1 MAPLFNLTQGKTLKG
16 ITIGALSLS
25 MIGAS
30 FTMPASFAAENS
42 AQKIDTE
49 KTLAKQIQGIAGQY
63 QIAHSKNNNK
73 VFVAGSD
80 RTMGASTLARL
91 DATSMKVE
99 AVAGLPVTRS
109 GTGYEAGYSSLAAF
123 GITVD
128 DVNNTVWVTNTRN
141 DSVSV
146 YDQNTLK
153 LLWTNYT
160 PGYEGTEAEIEHPRD
175 VKIDHAT
182 GKAYVTGRYYI
193 SSIDLKTHE
202 VKKLRI
208 DPDASGR
215 VSPMNMNIDGDK
227 MYVPVRSSDTVKIID
242 LKSFSVEKEYKV
254 HADVAGKE
262 VRPSDS
268 VVDHSTNELYVSSQ
282 GLDGA
287 NSGVT
292 VYDLNTGEYKKSIP
306 FGEQALA
313 MVNDDERD
321 LVYVTD
327 FKTGKVGVID
337 TRSSQ
342 IIGEVQ
348 AGAKGANDI
357 TIGAEGEVYVANKD
371 GYVAEAT
378 VPYAVDRA
386 TGDYTNS
393 TQSVDSITKVKVSTT
408 EGEAPKP
415 DPKPTPAP
423 ETQTVTTDDG
433 ASLSGVKVAQV
444 GQEIVVSGSGWKDK
458 NGGGSVAAVKLDGG
472 AVVPRGQVSYG
483 GKEYGSRGVVA
494 VVEAD
499 DAGNFVAR
507 IPFPS
512 ADNSN
517 VKDSDWGVGS
527 KHTVTFLSGSLKVD
541 GGGKKVDVVRS
552 AELEV
557 TVGDTKAE
565 PQQPKARPQ
574 TPQSDHQTQQPSK
587 DNDQA
592 QVQPQQPAD
601 ENDTSNWVKLDA
613 PATGQGSAGV
623 MYVKPYTTGKGSKLR
638 IKGSG
643 WTNAEGKGGSTV
655 ALKLNYLKDGKP
667 AQYSRAGGH
676 GAIDQYLRDNGKS
689 ADSTTWAL
697 LIPDAGKANP
707 AQGLYALNPDGTFDI
722 EIDVPEQLQTG
733 KTGDYLSITAQ
744 SGRNAPNDTQRAATS
759 KTIPVNGQAA
769 AEYKEPE
776 NTDVCSPEGGDFSP
790 KLKIENP
797 TVEPGGKLH
806 ITGSGWCNPDDKRV
820 SKIGLK
826 IDDGSVSHN
835 DATKVNSNRTIWAIV
850 EPDAKTGN
858 IDTYIDLPTAE
869 NTGLSGEELAKVTS
883 GEHTLRLLT
892 GSLRKGD
899 RHGTYGGPEGDGGV
913 NTKFVIGDYKPGADP
928 ASVPASQLGEGDRHG
943 VSVEHNGKQLTVK
956 VPEAEPGTW
965 VKVTP
970 YLGDSAQLARASKW
984 VQLDQNRTVSYTMSG
999 ELPAADYRIVVQSGN
1014 QGENGKVL
1022 GWAPLHVAEATES
1035 TPSGGGTS
1043 GRGSV
1048 SPADQSSYDS
1058 AEPDVTIDEDGQAWD
1073 SSGNAVSVSTAP
1085 APYQNAGVGYVSSSI
1100 GTSPASIAPFTSGT
1114 RSVVVANAKSKAA
1127 SARKATS
1134 ANGKS
1139 KSTGPVKNAAKKTVQ
1154 AKAAND
1160 NNGNDTASQ
1169 GGSPQ
1174 AKVEHRVN
1182 GTELTGFAKWFANNA
1197 NNLLMSLAG
1206 IVLLALALTFKKK
1219 NSD

>member
-1 MAPLFNLTQGKTLKG
+1 MTRHTRYAVTYGAVVALASALVAPS
-16 ITIGALSLS
+16 A
-25 MIGAS
+25 A
-30 FTMPASFAAENS
+30 FAAP
-42 AQKIDTE
+42 
-49 KTLAKQIQGIAGQY
+49 
-63 QIAHSKNNNK
+63 
-73 VFVAGSD
+73 
-80 RTMGASTLARL
+80 
-91 DATSMKVE
+91 DATGGE
-99 AVAGLPVTRS
+99 VTP
-109 GTGYEAGYSSLAAF
+109 AAQQRPQAA
-123 GITVD
+123 TQQA
-128 DVNNTVWVTNTRN
+128 NNTDT
-141 DSVSV
+141 
-146 YDQNTLK
+146 DQ
-153 LLWTNYT
+153 
-160 PGYEGTEAEIEHPRD
+160 
-175 VKIDHAT
+175 
-182 GKAYVTGRYYI
+182 
-193 SSIDLKTHE
+193 
-202 VKKLRI
+202 
-208 DPDASGR
+208 
-215 VSPMNMNIDGDK
+215 
-227 MYVPVRSSDTVKIID
+227 
-242 LKSFSVEKEYKV
+242 
-254 HADVAGKE
+254 
-262 VRPSDS
+262 
-268 VVDHSTNELYVSSQ
+268 
-282 GLDGA
+282 
-287 NSGVT
+287 
-292 VYDLNTGEYKKSIP
+292 
-306 FGEQALA
+306 
-313 MVNDDERD
+313 
-321 LVYVTD
+321 
-327 FKTGKVGVID
+327 
-337 TRSSQ
+337 
-342 IIGEVQ
+342 
-348 AGAKGANDI
+348 
-357 TIGAEGEVYVANKD
+357 
-371 GYVAEAT
+371 
-378 VPYAVDRA
+378 
-386 TGDYTNS
+386 
-393 TQSVDSITKVKVSTT
+393 
-408 EGEAPKP
+408 
-415 DPKPTPAP
+415 
-423 ETQTVTTDDG
+423 QTVTTDDG
-433 ASLSGVKVAQV
+433 ASLSGVKVARV

-517 VKDSDWGVGS
+517 VKGSDWGVGS

-565 PQQPKARPQ
+565 SQQTPAPQQPAATEQQQPQQPKARPQ
-574 TPQSDHQTQQPSK
+574 TPQSDNQTRQPSK

-643 WTNAEGKGGSTV
+643 WTNIKGDGGSTV

-676 GAIDQYLRDNGKS
+676 GAIDQYLQDNGKS

-1022 GWAPLHVAEATES
+1022 GWAPLHVAEAADN
-1035 TPSGGGTS
+1035 GGTS

-1058 AEPDVTIDEDGQAWD
+1058 AEPEVTIDEDGQAWD

>member
-1 MAPLFNLTQGKTLKG
+1 MTRHTRYAVTYGAVVALASALVAPS
-16 ITIGALSLS
+16 A
-25 MIGAS
+25 A
-30 FTMPASFAAENS
+30 FAAP
-42 AQKIDTE
+42 
-49 KTLAKQIQGIAGQY
+49 
-63 QIAHSKNNNK
+63 
-73 VFVAGSD
+73 
-80 RTMGASTLARL
+80 
-91 DATSMKVE
+91 DATGGE
-99 AVAGLPVTRS
+99 VTPAAQQRS
-109 GTGYEAGYSSLAAF
+109 QAA
-123 GITVD
+123 TQQA
-128 DVNNTVWVTNTRN
+128 NNTDT
-141 DSVSV
+141 
-146 YDQNTLK
+146 DQ
-153 LLWTNYT
+153 
-160 PGYEGTEAEIEHPRD
+160 
-175 VKIDHAT
+175 
-182 GKAYVTGRYYI
+182 
-193 SSIDLKTHE
+193 
-202 VKKLRI
+202 
-208 DPDASGR
+208 
-215 VSPMNMNIDGDK
+215 
-227 MYVPVRSSDTVKIID
+227 
-242 LKSFSVEKEYKV
+242 
-254 HADVAGKE
+254 
-262 VRPSDS
+262 
-268 VVDHSTNELYVSSQ
+268 
-282 GLDGA
+282 
-287 NSGVT
+287 
-292 VYDLNTGEYKKSIP
+292 
-306 FGEQALA
+306 
-313 MVNDDERD
+313 
-321 LVYVTD
+321 
-327 FKTGKVGVID
+327 
-337 TRSSQ
+337 
-342 IIGEVQ
+342 
-348 AGAKGANDI
+348 
-357 TIGAEGEVYVANKD
+357 
-371 GYVAEAT
+371 
-378 VPYAVDRA
+378 
-386 TGDYTNS
+386 
-393 TQSVDSITKVKVSTT
+393 
-408 EGEAPKP
+408 
-415 DPKPTPAP
+415 
-423 ETQTVTTDDG
+423 QTVTADDG
-433 ASLSGVKVAQV
+433 ASLSGVKVARV

-565 PQQPKARPQ
+565 PQQTPAPQQPAATEQQQPQQPKARPQ
-574 TPQSDHQTQQPSK
+574 TPQSDHQTRQPSK

-676 GAIDQYLRDNGKS
+676 GAIDQYLQDNGKS

-869 NTGLSGEELAKVTS
+869 NTGLSGEELKKVTS

-899 RHGTYGGPEGDGGV
+899 RHGTYGGPEGDGDV

-1022 GWAPLHVAEATES
+1022 GWAPLHVAEAADN
-1035 TPSGGGTS
+1035 GGTS

-1058 AEPDVTIDEDGQAWD
+1058 AEPEVTIDEDGQAWD

-1085 APYQNAGVGYVSSSI
+1085 APYQNAGVGYVSSNI

-1182 GTELTGFAKWFANNA
+1182 GTELTGFPKWFANNA

>member
-1 MAPLFNLTQGKTLKG
+1 MTRHTRYAVTYGAVVALASALVAPS
-16 ITIGALSLS
+16 A
-25 MIGAS
+25 A
-30 FTMPASFAAENS
+30 FAAP
-42 AQKIDTE
+42 
-49 KTLAKQIQGIAGQY
+49 
-63 QIAHSKNNNK
+63 
-73 VFVAGSD
+73 
-80 RTMGASTLARL
+80 
-91 DATSMKVE
+91 DATGGE
-99 AVAGLPVTRS
+99 VTPATQQRPQ
-109 GTGYEAGYSSLAAF
+109 AA
-123 GITVD
+123 TQQA
-128 DVNNTVWVTNTRN
+128 NNTNT
-141 DSVSV
+141 
-146 YDQNTLK
+146 DQ
-153 LLWTNYT
+153 
-160 PGYEGTEAEIEHPRD
+160 
-175 VKIDHAT
+175 
-182 GKAYVTGRYYI
+182 
-193 SSIDLKTHE
+193 
-202 VKKLRI
+202 
-208 DPDASGR
+208 
-215 VSPMNMNIDGDK
+215 
-227 MYVPVRSSDTVKIID
+227 
-242 LKSFSVEKEYKV
+242 
-254 HADVAGKE
+254 
-262 VRPSDS
+262 
-268 VVDHSTNELYVSSQ
+268 
-282 GLDGA
+282 
-287 NSGVT
+287 
-292 VYDLNTGEYKKSIP
+292 
-306 FGEQALA
+306 
-313 MVNDDERD
+313 
-321 LVYVTD
+321 
-327 FKTGKVGVID
+327 
-337 TRSSQ
+337 
-342 IIGEVQ
+342 
-348 AGAKGANDI
+348 
-357 TIGAEGEVYVANKD
+357 
-371 GYVAEAT
+371 
-378 VPYAVDRA
+378 
-386 TGDYTNS
+386 
-393 TQSVDSITKVKVSTT
+393 
-408 EGEAPKP
+408 
-415 DPKPTPAP
+415 
-423 ETQTVTTDDG
+423 QTVRADDG
-433 ASLSGVKVAQV
+433 ASVSGVRVVQV

-517 VKDSDWGVGS
+517 VKGSDWGVGS

-565 PQQPKARPQ
+565 PQQTPAPQQPAEEEQQQPQQPKARPQ

-592 QVQPQQPAD
+592 QVQPQQPAN

-643 WTNAEGKGGSTV
+643 WTNIKGDGGSTV

-667 AQYSRAGGH
+667 AQYSRTGGD
-676 GAIDQYLRDNGKS
+676 GAIDQYLQGNKQK
-689 ADSTTWAL
+689 ADPTTWAL

-733 KTGDYLSITAQ
+733 KAGDYLSITAQ

-759 KTIPVNGQAA
+759 KPIPVNGQAA

-776 NTDVCSPEGGDFSP
+776 TAECSLEGADFNNP

-797 TVEPGGKLH
+797 NVEPGGKLH

-835 DATKVNSNRTIWAIV
+835 DATKVNSNLTIWAII

-869 NTGLSGEELAKVTS
+869 NTGLSGEALKNVTS

-899 RHGTYGGPEGDGGV
+899 RHGTYGGPKGDGGV

-928 ASVPASQLGEGDRHG
+928 ESISATQLGEGDRHG

-970 YLGDSAQLARASKW
+970 YLGDSAQLVRASKW

-1022 GWAPLHVAEATES
+1022 GWAPLHVAEAADS
-1035 TPSGGGTS
+1035 SGTS

-1114 RSVVVANAKSKAA
+1114 RSVVVANAKSRAA

-1134 ANGKS
+1134 ASG

-1160 NNGNDTASQ
+1160 SNGNDTASQ

-1174 AKVEHRVN
+1174 AKAEHRVN

-1197 NNLLMSLAG
+1197 NNVLMSLAG

>member
-1 MAPLFNLTQGKTLKG
+1 MTRHTRYAVTYGAVVALASALVAPS
-16 ITIGALSLS
+16 A
-25 MIGAS
+25 A
-30 FTMPASFAAENS
+30 FAAP
-42 AQKIDTE
+42 
-49 KTLAKQIQGIAGQY
+49 
-63 QIAHSKNNNK
+63 
-73 VFVAGSD
+73 
-80 RTMGASTLARL
+80 
-91 DATSMKVE
+91 DATGGE
-99 AVAGLPVTRS
+99 VTP
-109 GTGYEAGYSSLAAF
+109 AAQQRPQAA
-123 GITVD
+123 TQQA
-128 DVNNTVWVTNTRN
+128 NNTDT
-141 DSVSV
+141 
-146 YDQNTLK
+146 DQ
-153 LLWTNYT
+153 
-160 PGYEGTEAEIEHPRD
+160 
-175 VKIDHAT
+175 
-182 GKAYVTGRYYI
+182 
-193 SSIDLKTHE
+193 
-202 VKKLRI
+202 
-208 DPDASGR
+208 
-215 VSPMNMNIDGDK
+215 
-227 MYVPVRSSDTVKIID
+227 
-242 LKSFSVEKEYKV
+242 
-254 HADVAGKE
+254 
-262 VRPSDS
+262 
-268 VVDHSTNELYVSSQ
+268 
-282 GLDGA
+282 
-287 NSGVT
+287 
-292 VYDLNTGEYKKSIP
+292 
-306 FGEQALA
+306 
-313 MVNDDERD
+313 
-321 LVYVTD
+321 
-327 FKTGKVGVID
+327 
-337 TRSSQ
+337 
-342 IIGEVQ
+342 
-348 AGAKGANDI
+348 
-357 TIGAEGEVYVANKD
+357 
-371 GYVAEAT
+371 
-378 VPYAVDRA
+378 
-386 TGDYTNS
+386 
-393 TQSVDSITKVKVSTT
+393 
-408 EGEAPKP
+408 
-415 DPKPTPAP
+415 
-423 ETQTVTTDDG
+423 QTVTTDDG
-433 ASLSGVKVAQV
+433 ASLSGVKVARV

-565 PQQPKARPQ
+565 TQQTPAPQQPAATEQQQPQQPKARPQ
-574 TPQSDHQTQQPSK
+574 TPQSDNQTRQPSK

-1022 GWAPLHVAEATES
+1022 GWAPLHVAEAADN
-1035 TPSGGGTS
+1035 GGTS

-1058 AEPDVTIDEDGQAWD
+1058 AEPEVTIDEDGQAWD

-1085 APYQNAGVGYVSSSI
+1085 APYQNAGVGYVSSNI

>member
-1 MAPLFNLTQGKTLKG
+1 MTRHTRYAVTYGAVVALASALVAPS
-16 ITIGALSLS
+16 A
-25 MIGAS
+25 A
-30 FTMPASFAAENS
+30 FAAP
-42 AQKIDTE
+42 
-49 KTLAKQIQGIAGQY
+49 
-63 QIAHSKNNNK
+63 
-73 VFVAGSD
+73 
-80 RTMGASTLARL
+80 
-91 DATSMKVE
+91 DATGGE
-99 AVAGLPVTRS
+99 VTPATQQRPQ
-109 GTGYEAGYSSLAAF
+109 AA
-123 GITVD
+123 TQQA
-128 DVNNTVWVTNTRN
+128 NNTNT
-141 DSVSV
+141 
-146 YDQNTLK
+146 DQ
-153 LLWTNYT
+153 
-160 PGYEGTEAEIEHPRD
+160 
-175 VKIDHAT
+175 
-182 GKAYVTGRYYI
+182 
-193 SSIDLKTHE
+193 
-202 VKKLRI
+202 
-208 DPDASGR
+208 
-215 VSPMNMNIDGDK
+215 
-227 MYVPVRSSDTVKIID
+227 
-242 LKSFSVEKEYKV
+242 
-254 HADVAGKE
+254 
-262 VRPSDS
+262 
-268 VVDHSTNELYVSSQ
+268 
-282 GLDGA
+282 
-287 NSGVT
+287 
-292 VYDLNTGEYKKSIP
+292 
-306 FGEQALA
+306 
-313 MVNDDERD
+313 
-321 LVYVTD
+321 
-327 FKTGKVGVID
+327 
-337 TRSSQ
+337 
-342 IIGEVQ
+342 
-348 AGAKGANDI
+348 
-357 TIGAEGEVYVANKD
+357 
-371 GYVAEAT
+371 
-378 VPYAVDRA
+378 
-386 TGDYTNS
+386 
-393 TQSVDSITKVKVSTT
+393 
-408 EGEAPKP
+408 
-415 DPKPTPAP
+415 
-423 ETQTVTTDDG
+423 QTVTADDG
-433 ASLSGVKVAQV
+433 ASVSGVRVVQV

-517 VKDSDWGVGS
+517 VKGSDWGVGS

-565 PQQPKARPQ
+565 PQQTPAPQQPAEEEQQQPQQPKAMPQ
-574 TPQSDHQTQQPSK
+574 TPQSENQTRQPSK

-592 QVQPQQPAD
+592 QVQPQQPTD

-697 LIPDAGKANP
+697 LIPDTNTANP

-733 KTGDYLSITAQ
+733 KAGDYLSITAQ

-776 NTDVCSPEGGDFSP
+776 NTDVCSPEGGDFKP

-899 RHGTYGGPEGDGGV
+899 RHGTYGGPEGDGDV

-1022 GWAPLHVAEATES
+1022 GWAPLHVAEAADS
-1035 TPSGGGTS
+1035 GGTS

-1058 AEPDVTIDEDGQAWD
+1058 AEPEVTIDEDGQAWD

-1085 APYQNAGVGYVSSSI
+1085 APYQNAGVGYVSSNI

-1160 NNGNDTASQ
+1160 SNGNDTASQ

>member
-1 MAPLFNLTQGKTLKG
+1 MTRHTRYAVTYGAVVALASALVAPS
-16 ITIGALSLS
+16 A
-25 MIGAS
+25 A
-30 FTMPASFAAENS
+30 FAAP
-42 AQKIDTE
+42 
-49 KTLAKQIQGIAGQY
+49 
-63 QIAHSKNNNK
+63 
-73 VFVAGSD
+73 
-80 RTMGASTLARL
+80 
-91 DATSMKVE
+91 DATGGE
-99 AVAGLPVTRS
+99 VTP
-109 GTGYEAGYSSLAAF
+109 AAQQRPQAA
-123 GITVD
+123 TQQA
-128 DVNNTVWVTNTRN
+128 NNTDT
-141 DSVSV
+141 
-146 YDQNTLK
+146 DQ
-153 LLWTNYT
+153 
-160 PGYEGTEAEIEHPRD
+160 
-175 VKIDHAT
+175 
-182 GKAYVTGRYYI
+182 
-193 SSIDLKTHE
+193 
-202 VKKLRI
+202 
-208 DPDASGR
+208 
-215 VSPMNMNIDGDK
+215 
-227 MYVPVRSSDTVKIID
+227 
-242 LKSFSVEKEYKV
+242 
-254 HADVAGKE
+254 
-262 VRPSDS
+262 
-268 VVDHSTNELYVSSQ
+268 
-282 GLDGA
+282 
-287 NSGVT
+287 
-292 VYDLNTGEYKKSIP
+292 
-306 FGEQALA
+306 
-313 MVNDDERD
+313 
-321 LVYVTD
+321 
-327 FKTGKVGVID
+327 
-337 TRSSQ
+337 
-342 IIGEVQ
+342 
-348 AGAKGANDI
+348 
-357 TIGAEGEVYVANKD
+357 
-371 GYVAEAT
+371 
-378 VPYAVDRA
+378 
-386 TGDYTNS
+386 
-393 TQSVDSITKVKVSTT
+393 
-408 EGEAPKP
+408 
-415 DPKPTPAP
+415 
-423 ETQTVTTDDG
+423 QTVTADDG
-433 ASLSGVKVAQV
+433 ASLSGVKVARV

-517 VKDSDWGVGS
+517 VKGSDWGVGS

-565 PQQPKARPQ
+565 TQQTPAPQQPAATEQQQPQQPKARPQ
-574 TPQSDHQTQQPSK
+574 TPQSDNQTRQPSK

-643 WTNAEGKGGSTV
+643 WTNIKGDGGSTV

-744 SGRNAPNDTQRAATS
+744 SGRNAQGDTQRAATS

-1022 GWAPLHVAEATES
+1022 GWAPLHVAEAADN
-1035 TPSGGGTS
+1035 GGTS

-1058 AEPDVTIDEDGQAWD
+1058 AEPEVTIDEDGQAWD

>member
-1 MAPLFNLTQGKTLKG
+1 MTRHTRYAVTYGAVVALASALVAPS
-16 ITIGALSLS
+16 A
-25 MIGAS
+25 A
-30 FTMPASFAAENS
+30 FAAP
-42 AQKIDTE
+42 
-49 KTLAKQIQGIAGQY
+49 
-63 QIAHSKNNNK
+63 
-73 VFVAGSD
+73 
-80 RTMGASTLARL
+80 
-91 DATSMKVE
+91 DATGGE
-99 AVAGLPVTRS
+99 VTPATQQRPQ
-109 GTGYEAGYSSLAAF
+109 AA
-123 GITVD
+123 TQQA
-128 DVNNTVWVTNTRN
+128 NNTDT
-141 DSVSV
+141 
-146 YDQNTLK
+146 DQ
-153 LLWTNYT
+153 
-160 PGYEGTEAEIEHPRD
+160 
-175 VKIDHAT
+175 
-182 GKAYVTGRYYI
+182 
-193 SSIDLKTHE
+193 
-202 VKKLRI
+202 
-208 DPDASGR
+208 
-215 VSPMNMNIDGDK
+215 
-227 MYVPVRSSDTVKIID
+227 
-242 LKSFSVEKEYKV
+242 
-254 HADVAGKE
+254 
-262 VRPSDS
+262 
-268 VVDHSTNELYVSSQ
+268 
-282 GLDGA
+282 
-287 NSGVT
+287 
-292 VYDLNTGEYKKSIP
+292 
-306 FGEQALA
+306 
-313 MVNDDERD
+313 
-321 LVYVTD
+321 
-327 FKTGKVGVID
+327 
-337 TRSSQ
+337 
-342 IIGEVQ
+342 
-348 AGAKGANDI
+348 
-357 TIGAEGEVYVANKD
+357 
-371 GYVAEAT
+371 
-378 VPYAVDRA
+378 
-386 TGDYTNS
+386 
-393 TQSVDSITKVKVSTT
+393 
-408 EGEAPKP
+408 
-415 DPKPTPAP
+415 
-423 ETQTVTTDDG
+423 QTVTTDDG
-433 ASLSGVKVAQV
+433 ASLSGVKVARV

-517 VKDSDWGVGS
+517 VKGSDWGVGS

-565 PQQPKARPQ
+565 PQQTPAPQQPAATEQQQPQQPKARPQ
-574 TPQSDHQTQQPSK
+574 TPQSDNQTRQPSK

-667 AQYSRAGGH
+667 AQYSRTGGH
-676 GAIDQYLRDNGKS
+676 GAIDQYLQDNGKS

-733 KTGDYLSITAQ
+733 KAGDYLSITAQ

-943 VSVEHNGKQLTVK
+943 VSVEHNGKQLTVR

-1022 GWAPLHVAEATES
+1022 GWAPLHVAEAADN
-1035 TPSGGGTS
+1035 GGTS

-1085 APYQNAGVGYVSSSI
+1085 APYQNAGVGYVSSNI

>member
-1 MAPLFNLTQGKTLKG
+1 MTRHTRYAVTYGAVVALASALVAPS
-16 ITIGALSLS
+16 A
-25 MIGAS
+25 A
-30 FTMPASFAAENS
+30 FAAP
-42 AQKIDTE
+42 
-49 KTLAKQIQGIAGQY
+49 
-63 QIAHSKNNNK
+63 
-73 VFVAGSD
+73 
-80 RTMGASTLARL
+80 
-91 DATSMKVE
+91 DATGGE
-99 AVAGLPVTRS
+99 VTP
-109 GTGYEAGYSSLAAF
+109 AAQQSPQAA
-123 GITVD
+123 TQQA
-128 DVNNTVWVTNTRN
+128 NNTDT
-141 DSVSV
+141 
-146 YDQNTLK
+146 DQ
-153 LLWTNYT
+153 
-160 PGYEGTEAEIEHPRD
+160 
-175 VKIDHAT
+175 
-182 GKAYVTGRYYI
+182 
-193 SSIDLKTHE
+193 
-202 VKKLRI
+202 
-208 DPDASGR
+208 
-215 VSPMNMNIDGDK
+215 
-227 MYVPVRSSDTVKIID
+227 
-242 LKSFSVEKEYKV
+242 
-254 HADVAGKE
+254 
-262 VRPSDS
+262 
-268 VVDHSTNELYVSSQ
+268 
-282 GLDGA
+282 
-287 NSGVT
+287 
-292 VYDLNTGEYKKSIP
+292 
-306 FGEQALA
+306 
-313 MVNDDERD
+313 
-321 LVYVTD
+321 
-327 FKTGKVGVID
+327 
-337 TRSSQ
+337 
-342 IIGEVQ
+342 
-348 AGAKGANDI
+348 
-357 TIGAEGEVYVANKD
+357 
-371 GYVAEAT
+371 
-378 VPYAVDRA
+378 
-386 TGDYTNS
+386 
-393 TQSVDSITKVKVSTT
+393 
-408 EGEAPKP
+408 
-415 DPKPTPAP
+415 
-423 ETQTVTTDDG
+423 QTVTADDG
-433 ASLSGVKVAQV
+433 ASVSGVKVVQV

-517 VKDSDWGVGS
+517 VKGSDWGVGS

-565 PQQPKARPQ
+565 PQQTPAPQQPAATEQRQPQQPKARPQ

-613 PATGQGSAGV
+613 PATGQGSTGV

-643 WTNAEGKGGSTV
+643 WTNIKGEGGSTV

-667 AQYSRAGGH
+667 AQYSRTGGD
-676 GAIDQYLRDNGKS
+676 GAIDQYLQGNKQK
-689 ADSTTWAL
+689 ADPTTWAL
-697 LIPDAGKANP
+697 LIPDANTANP
-707 AQGLYALNPDGTFDI
+707 AQGLYALNPDGTFDL

-733 KTGDYLSITAQ
+733 KAGDYLSITAQ

-759 KTIPVNGQAA
+759 KPIPVNGQAA

-776 NTDVCSPEGGDFSP
+776 TAECSLEGADFNNP

-797 TVEPGGKLH
+797 NVEPGGKLH

-835 DATKVNSNRTIWAIV
+835 DATKVNSNLTIWAII

-869 NTGLSGEELAKVTS
+869 NTGLSGEALKNVTS

-899 RHGTYGGPEGDGGV
+899 RHGTYGGPKGDGGV

-928 ASVPASQLGEGDRHG
+928 ESISATQLGEGDRHG

-970 YLGDSAQLARASKW
+970 YLGDSAQLVRASTW

-1022 GWAPLHVAEATES
+1022 GWAPLHVAEAADN
-1035 TPSGGGTS
+1035 GGTS

-1114 RSVVVANAKSKAA
+1114 RSVVVANAKSRAA

-1134 ANGKS
+1134 ASG

-1174 AKVEHRVN
+1174 AKAEHRVN

-1197 NNLLMSLAG
+1197 NNVLMSLAG

>member
-1 MAPLFNLTQGKTLKG
+1 MTRHTRYAVTYGAVVALASALVAPS
-16 ITIGALSLS
+16 A
-25 MIGAS
+25 A
-30 FTMPASFAAENS
+30 FAAP
-42 AQKIDTE
+42 
-49 KTLAKQIQGIAGQY
+49 
-63 QIAHSKNNNK
+63 
-73 VFVAGSD
+73 
-80 RTMGASTLARL
+80 
-91 DATSMKVE
+91 DATGGE
-99 AVAGLPVTRS
+99 VTP
-109 GTGYEAGYSSLAAF
+109 AAQQSPQAA
-123 GITVD
+123 TQQA
-128 DVNNTVWVTNTRN
+128 NNTDT
-141 DSVSV
+141 
-146 YDQNTLK
+146 DQ
-153 LLWTNYT
+153 
-160 PGYEGTEAEIEHPRD
+160 
-175 VKIDHAT
+175 
-182 GKAYVTGRYYI
+182 
-193 SSIDLKTHE
+193 
-202 VKKLRI
+202 
-208 DPDASGR
+208 
-215 VSPMNMNIDGDK
+215 
-227 MYVPVRSSDTVKIID
+227 
-242 LKSFSVEKEYKV
+242 
-254 HADVAGKE
+254 
-262 VRPSDS
+262 
-268 VVDHSTNELYVSSQ
+268 
-282 GLDGA
+282 
-287 NSGVT
+287 
-292 VYDLNTGEYKKSIP
+292 
-306 FGEQALA
+306 
-313 MVNDDERD
+313 
-321 LVYVTD
+321 
-327 FKTGKVGVID
+327 
-337 TRSSQ
+337 
-342 IIGEVQ
+342 
-348 AGAKGANDI
+348 
-357 TIGAEGEVYVANKD
+357 
-371 GYVAEAT
+371 
-378 VPYAVDRA
+378 
-386 TGDYTNS
+386 
-393 TQSVDSITKVKVSTT
+393 
-408 EGEAPKP
+408 
-415 DPKPTPAP
+415 
-423 ETQTVTTDDG
+423 QTVTADDG
-433 ASLSGVKVAQV
+433 ASLSGVKVARV

-517 VKDSDWGVGS
+517 VKGSDWGVGS

-565 PQQPKARPQ
+565 PQQTPAPQQPAATEQQQPQQPKARPQ
-574 TPQSDHQTQQPSK
+574 TPQSDNQTRQPSK

-638 IKGSG
+638 ITGSG
-643 WTNAEGKGGSTV
+643 WTNIKGDGGSTV

-667 AQYSRAGGH
+667 AQYSRTGGH
-676 GAIDQYLRDNGKS
+676 GAIDQYLQDNGKS

-797 TVEPGGKLH
+797 NVEPGGKLH

-835 DATKVNSNRTIWAIV
+835 DATKVNSNLTIWAIV

-869 NTGLSGEELAKVTS
+869 NTGLSGEALKNVTS

-1022 GWAPLHVAEATES
+1022 GWAPLHVAEAADS
-1035 TPSGGGTS
+1035 NGTS

-1197 NNLLMSLAG
+1197 NNVLMSLAG

>member
-1 MAPLFNLTQGKTLKG
+1 MTRHARYAVTYGAVVALASALVAPS
-16 ITIGALSLS
+16 A
-25 MIGAS
+25 A
-30 FTMPASFAAENS
+30 FAAP
-42 AQKIDTE
+42 
-49 KTLAKQIQGIAGQY
+49 
-63 QIAHSKNNNK
+63 
-73 VFVAGSD
+73 
-80 RTMGASTLARL
+80 
-91 DATSMKVE
+91 DATGGE
-99 AVAGLPVTRS
+99 VTP
-109 GTGYEAGYSSLAAF
+109 AAQQRPQAA
-123 GITVD
+123 TQQA
-128 DVNNTVWVTNTRN
+128 NNTDT
-141 DSVSV
+141 
-146 YDQNTLK
+146 DQ
-153 LLWTNYT
+153 
-160 PGYEGTEAEIEHPRD
+160 
-175 VKIDHAT
+175 
-182 GKAYVTGRYYI
+182 
-193 SSIDLKTHE
+193 
-202 VKKLRI
+202 
-208 DPDASGR
+208 
-215 VSPMNMNIDGDK
+215 
-227 MYVPVRSSDTVKIID
+227 
-242 LKSFSVEKEYKV
+242 
-254 HADVAGKE
+254 
-262 VRPSDS
+262 
-268 VVDHSTNELYVSSQ
+268 
-282 GLDGA
+282 
-287 NSGVT
+287 
-292 VYDLNTGEYKKSIP
+292 
-306 FGEQALA
+306 
-313 MVNDDERD
+313 
-321 LVYVTD
+321 
-327 FKTGKVGVID
+327 
-337 TRSSQ
+337 
-342 IIGEVQ
+342 
-348 AGAKGANDI
+348 
-357 TIGAEGEVYVANKD
+357 
-371 GYVAEAT
+371 
-378 VPYAVDRA
+378 
-386 TGDYTNS
+386 
-393 TQSVDSITKVKVSTT
+393 
-408 EGEAPKP
+408 
-415 DPKPTPAP
+415 
-423 ETQTVTTDDG
+423 QTVTADDG

-565 PQQPKARPQ
+565 PQQTPAPQQPAATEQQQPQQPKARPQ
-574 TPQSDHQTQQPSK
+574 TPQSDNQTRQPSK

-643 WTNAEGKGGSTV
+643 WTNAAGKGGSTV

-667 AQYSRAGGH
+667 AQYSRTGGH
-676 GAIDQYLRDNGKS
+676 GAIDQYLQDNGKS

-697 LIPDAGKANP
+697 LIPDTNKANP

-733 KTGDYLSITAQ
+733 KAGDYLSITAQ

-759 KTIPVNGQAA
+759 KPIPVNGQAA

-797 TVEPGGKLH
+797 NVEPGGKLH

-835 DATKVNSNRTIWAIV
+835 DATKVNSNLTIWAIV

-858 IDTYIDLPTAE
+858 IDTYIDLPTTE

-899 RHGTYGGPEGDGGV
+899 RHGTYGGPEGDGNV

-1022 GWAPLHVAEATES
+1022 GWAPLHVAEAADS
-1035 TPSGGGTS
+1035 GGTS

-1085 APYQNAGVGYVSSSI
+1085 APYQNAGVGYVSSNI

>member
-1 MAPLFNLTQGKTLKG
+1 MTRHTRYAVTYGAVVALASALVAPS
-16 ITIGALSLS
+16 A
-25 MIGAS
+25 A
-30 FTMPASFAAENS
+30 FAAP
-42 AQKIDTE
+42 
-49 KTLAKQIQGIAGQY
+49 
-63 QIAHSKNNNK
+63 
-73 VFVAGSD
+73 
-80 RTMGASTLARL
+80 
-91 DATSMKVE
+91 DATGGE
-99 AVAGLPVTRS
+99 VTP
-109 GTGYEAGYSSLAAF
+109 AAQQRPQAA
-123 GITVD
+123 TQQA
-128 DVNNTVWVTNTRN
+128 NNTDT
-141 DSVSV
+141 
-146 YDQNTLK
+146 DQ
-153 LLWTNYT
+153 
-160 PGYEGTEAEIEHPRD
+160 
-175 VKIDHAT
+175 
-182 GKAYVTGRYYI
+182 
-193 SSIDLKTHE
+193 
-202 VKKLRI
+202 
-208 DPDASGR
+208 
-215 VSPMNMNIDGDK
+215 
-227 MYVPVRSSDTVKIID
+227 
-242 LKSFSVEKEYKV
+242 
-254 HADVAGKE
+254 
-262 VRPSDS
+262 
-268 VVDHSTNELYVSSQ
+268 
-282 GLDGA
+282 
-287 NSGVT
+287 
-292 VYDLNTGEYKKSIP
+292 
-306 FGEQALA
+306 
-313 MVNDDERD
+313 
-321 LVYVTD
+321 
-327 FKTGKVGVID
+327 
-337 TRSSQ
+337 
-342 IIGEVQ
+342 
-348 AGAKGANDI
+348 
-357 TIGAEGEVYVANKD
+357 
-371 GYVAEAT
+371 
-378 VPYAVDRA
+378 
-386 TGDYTNS
+386 
-393 TQSVDSITKVKVSTT
+393 
-408 EGEAPKP
+408 
-415 DPKPTPAP
+415 
-423 ETQTVTTDDG
+423 QTVTTDDG
-433 ASLSGVKVAQV
+433 ASLSGVKVARV

-517 VKDSDWGVGS
+517 VKGSDWGVGS

-565 PQQPKARPQ
+565 SQQTPAPQQPAATEQQQPQQPKARPQ
-574 TPQSDHQTQQPSK
+574 TPQSDNQTRQPSK

-643 WTNAEGKGGSTV
+643 WTNIKGDGGSTV

-667 AQYSRAGGH
+667 AQYSRSCCH
-676 GAIDQYLRDNGKS
+676 GAIDQYLQDNGKS

-1022 GWAPLHVAEATES
+1022 GWAPLHVAEAADN
-1035 TPSGGGTS
+1035 GGTS

-1058 AEPDVTIDEDGQAWD
+1058 AEPEVTIDEDGQAWD

-1085 APYQNAGVGYVSSSI
+1085 APYQNAGVGYVSSNI

>member
-1 MAPLFNLTQGKTLKG
+1 MTRHTRYAVTYGAVVALASALVAPS
-16 ITIGALSLS
+16 A
-25 MIGAS
+25 A
-30 FTMPASFAAENS
+30 FAAP
-42 AQKIDTE
+42 
-49 KTLAKQIQGIAGQY
+49 
-63 QIAHSKNNNK
+63 
-73 VFVAGSD
+73 
-80 RTMGASTLARL
+80 
-91 DATSMKVE
+91 DATGGE
-99 AVAGLPVTRS
+99 VTP
-109 GTGYEAGYSSLAAF
+109 AAQQSPQAA
-123 GITVD
+123 TQQA
-128 DVNNTVWVTNTRN
+128 NNTDT
-141 DSVSV
+141 
-146 YDQNTLK
+146 DQ
-153 LLWTNYT
+153 
-160 PGYEGTEAEIEHPRD
+160 
-175 VKIDHAT
+175 
-182 GKAYVTGRYYI
+182 
-193 SSIDLKTHE
+193 
-202 VKKLRI
+202 
-208 DPDASGR
+208 
-215 VSPMNMNIDGDK
+215 
-227 MYVPVRSSDTVKIID
+227 
-242 LKSFSVEKEYKV
+242 
-254 HADVAGKE
+254 
-262 VRPSDS
+262 
-268 VVDHSTNELYVSSQ
+268 
-282 GLDGA
+282 
-287 NSGVT
+287 
-292 VYDLNTGEYKKSIP
+292 
-306 FGEQALA
+306 
-313 MVNDDERD
+313 
-321 LVYVTD
+321 
-327 FKTGKVGVID
+327 
-337 TRSSQ
+337 
-342 IIGEVQ
+342 
-348 AGAKGANDI
+348 
-357 TIGAEGEVYVANKD
+357 
-371 GYVAEAT
+371 
-378 VPYAVDRA
+378 
-386 TGDYTNS
+386 
-393 TQSVDSITKVKVSTT
+393 
-408 EGEAPKP
+408 
-415 DPKPTPAP
+415 
-423 ETQTVTTDDG
+423 QTVTADDG
-433 ASLSGVKVAQV
+433 ASLSGVKVARV

-483 GKEYGSRGVVA
+483 GKEHGSRGVVA

-517 VKDSDWGVGS
+517 VKGSDWGVGS

-565 PQQPKARPQ
+565 PQQTPAPQQPAATEQRQPQQPKARPQ
-574 TPQSDHQTQQPSK
+574 TPQSDNQTRQPSK

-613 PATGQGSAGV
+613 PATGQGSTGV

-643 WTNAEGKGGSTV
+643 WTNIKGEGGSTV

-667 AQYSRAGGH
+667 AQYSRTGGD
-676 GAIDQYLRDNGKS
+676 GAIDQYLQGNKQK
-689 ADSTTWAL
+689 ADPTTWAL
-697 LIPDAGKANP
+697 LIPDANTANP
-707 AQGLYALNPDGTFDI
+707 AQGLYALNPDGTFDL

-733 KTGDYLSITAQ
+733 KAGDYLSITAQ

-759 KTIPVNGQAA
+759 KPIPVNGQAA

-776 NTDVCSPEGGDFSP
+776 TAECSLEGADFNNP

-835 DATKVNSNRTIWAIV
+835 DATKVNSNLTIWAII

-869 NTGLSGEELAKVTS
+869 NTGLSGEALKNVTS

-899 RHGTYGGPEGDGGV
+899 RHGTYGGPKGDGGV

-928 ASVPASQLGEGDRHG
+928 ESISATQLGEGDRHG

-970 YLGDSAQLARASKW
+970 YLGDSAQLVRASKW

-1022 GWAPLHVAEATES
+1022 GWAPLHVAEAADN
-1035 TPSGGGTS
+1035 GGTS

-1058 AEPDVTIDEDGQAWD
+1058 AEPEVTIDEDGQAWD

-1114 RSVVVANAKSKAA
+1114 RSVVVANAKSRAA

-1134 ANGKS
+1134 ASG

-1160 NNGNDTASQ
+1160 SNGNDTASQ

-1174 AKVEHRVN
+1174 AKAEHRVN

-1197 NNLLMSLAG
+1197 NNVLMSLAG

>member
-1 MAPLFNLTQGKTLKG
+1 MTRHARYAVTYGAVVALASALVAPS
-16 ITIGALSLS
+16 A
-25 MIGAS
+25 A
-30 FTMPASFAAENS
+30 FAAP
-42 AQKIDTE
+42 
-49 KTLAKQIQGIAGQY
+49 
-63 QIAHSKNNNK
+63 
-73 VFVAGSD
+73 
-80 RTMGASTLARL
+80 
-91 DATSMKVE
+91 DATGGE
-99 AVAGLPVTRS
+99 VTP
-109 GTGYEAGYSSLAAF
+109 AAQQRPQ
-123 GITVD
+123 TATQQA
-128 DVNNTVWVTNTRN
+128 NNTDT
-141 DSVSV
+141 
-146 YDQNTLK
+146 DQ
-153 LLWTNYT
+153 
-160 PGYEGTEAEIEHPRD
+160 
-175 VKIDHAT
+175 
-182 GKAYVTGRYYI
+182 
-193 SSIDLKTHE
+193 
-202 VKKLRI
+202 
-208 DPDASGR
+208 
-215 VSPMNMNIDGDK
+215 
-227 MYVPVRSSDTVKIID
+227 
-242 LKSFSVEKEYKV
+242 
-254 HADVAGKE
+254 
-262 VRPSDS
+262 
-268 VVDHSTNELYVSSQ
+268 
-282 GLDGA
+282 
-287 NSGVT
+287 
-292 VYDLNTGEYKKSIP
+292 
-306 FGEQALA
+306 
-313 MVNDDERD
+313 
-321 LVYVTD
+321 
-327 FKTGKVGVID
+327 
-337 TRSSQ
+337 
-342 IIGEVQ
+342 
-348 AGAKGANDI
+348 
-357 TIGAEGEVYVANKD
+357 
-371 GYVAEAT
+371 
-378 VPYAVDRA
+378 
-386 TGDYTNS
+386 
-393 TQSVDSITKVKVSTT
+393 
-408 EGEAPKP
+408 
-415 DPKPTPAP
+415 
-423 ETQTVTTDDG
+423 QTVTADDG
-433 ASLSGVKVAQV
+433 ASVSGVKVARV

-565 PQQPKARPQ
+565 PQQTPAPQQPAEEEQQQPQQPKARPQ
-574 TPQSDHQTQQPSK
+574 TPQSDNQTRQPSK

-592 QVQPQQPAD
+592 QVQPQQPTD

-643 WTNAEGKGGSTV
+643 WTNTKGDGGSTV

-667 AQYSRAGGH
+667 AQYSRIGGH
-676 GAIDQYLRDNGKS
+676 GAIDRYLQGKGQK

-697 LIPDAGKANP
+697 LIPDANTANP

-733 KTGDYLSITAQ
+733 KAGDYLSITAQ
-744 SGRNAPNDTQRAATS
+744 SGRNASGDTQRAATS

-797 TVEPGGKLH
+797 NVEPGGKLH

-835 DATKVNSNRTIWAIV
+835 DATKVNSNLTIWAIV

-869 NTGLSGEELAKVTS
+869 NTGLSGEALKNVTS

-892 GSLRKGD
+892 GNLRKGD
-899 RHGTYGGPEGDGGV
+899 RHGTYGGPEGDNGV

-999 ELPAADYRIVVQSGN
+999 ELPAADYRMVVQSGN

-1022 GWAPLHVAEATES
+1022 GWAPLHVAEAADN
-1035 TPSGGGTS
+1035 GGTS

-1058 AEPDVTIDEDGQAWD
+1058 AEPEVTIDEDGQAWD

-1197 NNLLMSLAG
+1197 NNVLMSLAG

>member
-1 MAPLFNLTQGKTLKG
+1 MTRHTRYAVTYGAVVALASALVAPS
-16 ITIGALSLS
+16 A
-25 MIGAS
+25 A
-30 FTMPASFAAENS
+30 FAAP
-42 AQKIDTE
+42 
-49 KTLAKQIQGIAGQY
+49 
-63 QIAHSKNNNK
+63 
-73 VFVAGSD
+73 
-80 RTMGASTLARL
+80 
-91 DATSMKVE
+91 DATGGE
-99 AVAGLPVTRS
+99 VTP
-109 GTGYEAGYSSLAAF
+109 AAQQRPQAA
-123 GITVD
+123 TQQA
-128 DVNNTVWVTNTRN
+128 NNTDT
-141 DSVSV
+141 
-146 YDQNTLK
+146 DQ
-153 LLWTNYT
+153 
-160 PGYEGTEAEIEHPRD
+160 
-175 VKIDHAT
+175 
-182 GKAYVTGRYYI
+182 
-193 SSIDLKTHE
+193 
-202 VKKLRI
+202 
-208 DPDASGR
+208 
-215 VSPMNMNIDGDK
+215 
-227 MYVPVRSSDTVKIID
+227 
-242 LKSFSVEKEYKV
+242 
-254 HADVAGKE
+254 
-262 VRPSDS
+262 
-268 VVDHSTNELYVSSQ
+268 
-282 GLDGA
+282 
-287 NSGVT
+287 
-292 VYDLNTGEYKKSIP
+292 
-306 FGEQALA
+306 
-313 MVNDDERD
+313 
-321 LVYVTD
+321 
-327 FKTGKVGVID
+327 
-337 TRSSQ
+337 
-342 IIGEVQ
+342 
-348 AGAKGANDI
+348 
-357 TIGAEGEVYVANKD
+357 
-371 GYVAEAT
+371 
-378 VPYAVDRA
+378 
-386 TGDYTNS
+386 
-393 TQSVDSITKVKVSTT
+393 
-408 EGEAPKP
+408 
-415 DPKPTPAP
+415 
-423 ETQTVTTDDG
+423 QTVTADDG
-433 ASLSGVKVAQV
+433 ASLSGVKVARV

-517 VKDSDWGVGS
+517 VKGSDWGVGS

-565 PQQPKARPQ
+565 PQQTRAPQQPAEEEQQQPQQPKEMPQ
-574 TPQSDHQTQQPSK
+574 TPRSENQTRQPSK

-592 QVQPQQPAD
+592 QVQPQQPTD

-667 AQYSRAGGH
+667 AQYSRTGGH
-676 GAIDQYLRDNGKS
+676 GAIDQYLQDNGKS

-733 KTGDYLSITAQ
+733 KAGDYLSITAQ

-820 SKIGLK
+820 SKIGVK

-943 VSVEHNGKQLTVK
+943 VSVKHNGNQLTVK

-1022 GWAPLHVAEATES
+1022 GWAPLHVAEAADS
-1035 TPSGGGTS
+1035 SGTS

-1048 SPADQSSYDS
+1048 SPADQPSYDS
-1058 AEPDVTIDEDGQAWD
+1058 AEPEVTIDEDGQAWD

>member
-1 MAPLFNLTQGKTLKG
+1 MTRHTRYAVTYGAVVALASALVAPS
-16 ITIGALSLS
+16 A
-25 MIGAS
+25 A
-30 FTMPASFAAENS
+30 FAAP
-42 AQKIDTE
+42 
-49 KTLAKQIQGIAGQY
+49 
-63 QIAHSKNNNK
+63 
-73 VFVAGSD
+73 
-80 RTMGASTLARL
+80 
-91 DATSMKVE
+91 DATGGE
-99 AVAGLPVTRS
+99 VTP
-109 GTGYEAGYSSLAAF
+109 AAQQSPQAA
-123 GITVD
+123 TQQA
-128 DVNNTVWVTNTRN
+128 NNTDT
-141 DSVSV
+141 
-146 YDQNTLK
+146 DQ
-153 LLWTNYT
+153 
-160 PGYEGTEAEIEHPRD
+160 
-175 VKIDHAT
+175 
-182 GKAYVTGRYYI
+182 
-193 SSIDLKTHE
+193 
-202 VKKLRI
+202 
-208 DPDASGR
+208 
-215 VSPMNMNIDGDK
+215 
-227 MYVPVRSSDTVKIID
+227 
-242 LKSFSVEKEYKV
+242 
-254 HADVAGKE
+254 
-262 VRPSDS
+262 
-268 VVDHSTNELYVSSQ
+268 
-282 GLDGA
+282 
-287 NSGVT
+287 
-292 VYDLNTGEYKKSIP
+292 
-306 FGEQALA
+306 
-313 MVNDDERD
+313 
-321 LVYVTD
+321 
-327 FKTGKVGVID
+327 
-337 TRSSQ
+337 
-342 IIGEVQ
+342 
-348 AGAKGANDI
+348 
-357 TIGAEGEVYVANKD
+357 
-371 GYVAEAT
+371 
-378 VPYAVDRA
+378 
-386 TGDYTNS
+386 
-393 TQSVDSITKVKVSTT
+393 
-408 EGEAPKP
+408 
-415 DPKPTPAP
+415 
-423 ETQTVTTDDG
+423 QTVTADDG
-433 ASLSGVKVAQV
+433 ASVSGVRVVQV
-444 GQEIVVSGSGWKDK
+444 GDEIVVSGSGWKDK

-517 VKDSDWGVGS
+517 VKGSDWGVGS

-565 PQQPKARPQ
+565 PQQTPAPQQPAATEQRQPQQPKARPQ

-613 PATGQGSAGV
+613 PATGQGSTGV

-643 WTNAEGKGGSTV
+643 WTNIKGEGGSTV

-667 AQYSRAGGH
+667 AQYSRTGGD
-676 GAIDQYLRDNGKS
+676 GAIDQYLQGNKQK
-689 ADSTTWAL
+689 ADPTTWAL
-697 LIPDAGKANP
+697 LIPDANTANP
-707 AQGLYALNPDGTFDI
+707 AQGLYALNPDGTFDL

-733 KTGDYLSITAQ
+733 KAGDYLSITAQ

-759 KTIPVNGQAA
+759 KPIPVNGQAA

-776 NTDVCSPEGGDFSP
+776 TAECSLEGADFNNP

-797 TVEPGGKLH
+797 NVEPGGKLH

-835 DATKVNSNRTIWAIV
+835 DATKVNSNLTIWAII

-869 NTGLSGEELAKVTS
+869 NTGLSGEALKNVTS

-899 RHGTYGGPEGDGGV
+899 RHGTYGGPKGDGGV

-928 ASVPASQLGEGDRHG
+928 ESISATQLGEGDRHG

-970 YLGDSAQLARASKW
+970 YLGDSAQLVRASTW

-1022 GWAPLHVAEATES
+1022 GWAPLHVAEAADN
-1035 TPSGGGTS
+1035 GGTS

-1114 RSVVVANAKSKAA
+1114 RSVVVANAKSRAA

-1134 ANGKS
+1134 ASG

-1174 AKVEHRVN
+1174 AKAEHRVN

>member
-1 MAPLFNLTQGKTLKG
+1 MTRHTRYAVTYGAVVALASALVAPS
-16 ITIGALSLS
+16 A
-25 MIGAS
+25 A
-30 FTMPASFAAENS
+30 FAAP
-42 AQKIDTE
+42 
-49 KTLAKQIQGIAGQY
+49 
-63 QIAHSKNNNK
+63 
-73 VFVAGSD
+73 
-80 RTMGASTLARL
+80 
-91 DATSMKVE
+91 DATGGE
-99 AVAGLPVTRS
+99 VTP
-109 GTGYEAGYSSLAAF
+109 AAQQSPQAA
-123 GITVD
+123 TQQA
-128 DVNNTVWVTNTRN
+128 NNTDT
-141 DSVSV
+141 
-146 YDQNTLK
+146 DQ
-153 LLWTNYT
+153 
-160 PGYEGTEAEIEHPRD
+160 
-175 VKIDHAT
+175 
-182 GKAYVTGRYYI
+182 
-193 SSIDLKTHE
+193 
-202 VKKLRI
+202 
-208 DPDASGR
+208 
-215 VSPMNMNIDGDK
+215 
-227 MYVPVRSSDTVKIID
+227 
-242 LKSFSVEKEYKV
+242 
-254 HADVAGKE
+254 
-262 VRPSDS
+262 
-268 VVDHSTNELYVSSQ
+268 
-282 GLDGA
+282 
-287 NSGVT
+287 
-292 VYDLNTGEYKKSIP
+292 
-306 FGEQALA
+306 
-313 MVNDDERD
+313 
-321 LVYVTD
+321 
-327 FKTGKVGVID
+327 
-337 TRSSQ
+337 
-342 IIGEVQ
+342 
-348 AGAKGANDI
+348 
-357 TIGAEGEVYVANKD
+357 
-371 GYVAEAT
+371 
-378 VPYAVDRA
+378 
-386 TGDYTNS
+386 
-393 TQSVDSITKVKVSTT
+393 
-408 EGEAPKP
+408 
-415 DPKPTPAP
+415 
-423 ETQTVTTDDG
+423 QTVTADDG
-433 ASLSGVKVAQV
+433 ASLSGVKVARV

-517 VKDSDWGVGS
+517 VKGSDWGVGS

-565 PQQPKARPQ
+565 PQQTPAPQQPAATEQRQPQQPKARPQ
-574 TPQSDHQTQQPSK
+574 TPQSDNQTRQPSK

-613 PATGQGSAGV
+613 PATGQGSTGV

-643 WTNAEGKGGSTV
+643 WTNIKGEGGSTV

-667 AQYSRAGGH
+667 AQYSRTGGD
-676 GAIDQYLRDNGKS
+676 GAIDQYLQDNGKS

-759 KTIPVNGQAA
+759 KPIPVNGQAA

-835 DATKVNSNRTIWAIV
+835 DATKVNSNLTIWAII

-869 NTGLSGEELAKVTS
+869 NTGLSGEALKNVTS

-899 RHGTYGGPEGDGGV
+899 RHGTYGGPKGDGGV

-928 ASVPASQLGEGDRHG
+928 ESISATQLGEGDRHG

-970 YLGDSAQLARASKW
+970 YLGDSAQLVRASKW

-1022 GWAPLHVAEATES
+1022 GWAPLHVAEAADN
-1035 TPSGGGTS
+1035 GGTS

-1058 AEPDVTIDEDGQAWD
+1058 AEPEVTIDEDGQAWD

-1114 RSVVVANAKSKAA
+1114 RSVVVANAKSRAA

-1134 ANGKS
+1134 ASG

-1160 NNGNDTASQ
+1160 SNGNDTASQ

-1174 AKVEHRVN
+1174 AKAEHRVN

>member
-1 MAPLFNLTQGKTLKG
+1 MTRHTRYAVTYGAVVALASALVAPS
-16 ITIGALSLS
+16 A
-25 MIGAS
+25 A
-30 FTMPASFAAENS
+30 FAAP
-42 AQKIDTE
+42 
-49 KTLAKQIQGIAGQY
+49 
-63 QIAHSKNNNK
+63 
-73 VFVAGSD
+73 
-80 RTMGASTLARL
+80 
-91 DATSMKVE
+91 DATGGE
-99 AVAGLPVTRS
+99 VTP
-109 GTGYEAGYSSLAAF
+109 AAQQRPQAA
-123 GITVD
+123 TQQA
-128 DVNNTVWVTNTRN
+128 NNTDT
-141 DSVSV
+141 
-146 YDQNTLK
+146 DQ
-153 LLWTNYT
+153 
-160 PGYEGTEAEIEHPRD
+160 
-175 VKIDHAT
+175 
-182 GKAYVTGRYYI
+182 
-193 SSIDLKTHE
+193 
-202 VKKLRI
+202 
-208 DPDASGR
+208 
-215 VSPMNMNIDGDK
+215 
-227 MYVPVRSSDTVKIID
+227 
-242 LKSFSVEKEYKV
+242 
-254 HADVAGKE
+254 
-262 VRPSDS
+262 
-268 VVDHSTNELYVSSQ
+268 
-282 GLDGA
+282 
-287 NSGVT
+287 
-292 VYDLNTGEYKKSIP
+292 
-306 FGEQALA
+306 
-313 MVNDDERD
+313 
-321 LVYVTD
+321 
-327 FKTGKVGVID
+327 
-337 TRSSQ
+337 
-342 IIGEVQ
+342 
-348 AGAKGANDI
+348 
-357 TIGAEGEVYVANKD
+357 
-371 GYVAEAT
+371 
-378 VPYAVDRA
+378 
-386 TGDYTNS
+386 
-393 TQSVDSITKVKVSTT
+393 
-408 EGEAPKP
+408 
-415 DPKPTPAP
+415 
-423 ETQTVTTDDG
+423 QTVTADDG
-433 ASLSGVKVAQV
+433 ASVSGVKVVQV

-565 PQQPKARPQ
+565 PQQTPAPQQPAEEEQQQPQQPKEMPQ
-574 TPQSDHQTQQPSK
+574 TPRSENQTRQPSK

-592 QVQPQQPAD
+592 QVQPQQPTD

-667 AQYSRAGGH
+667 AQYSRTGGH
-676 GAIDQYLRDNGKS
+676 GAIDQYLQDNGKS

-733 KTGDYLSITAQ
+733 KAGDYLSITAQ

-776 NTDVCSPEGGDFSP
+776 NTDVCSPKGGDFSP

-899 RHGTYGGPEGDGGV
+899 RHGTYGGPEGDGDV

-943 VSVEHNGKQLTVK
+943 VSVEHNGNQLTVK

-1022 GWAPLHVAEATES
+1022 GWAPLHVAEAADS
-1035 TPSGGGTS
+1035 SGTS

-1048 SPADQSSYDS
+1048 SPADQPSYDS
-1058 AEPDVTIDEDGQAWD
+1058 AEPEVTIDEDGQAWD

>member
-1 MAPLFNLTQGKTLKG
+1 MTRHTRYAVTYGAVVALASALVAPS
-16 ITIGALSLS
+16 A
-25 MIGAS
+25 A
-30 FTMPASFAAENS
+30 FAAP
-42 AQKIDTE
+42 
-49 KTLAKQIQGIAGQY
+49 
-63 QIAHSKNNNK
+63 
-73 VFVAGSD
+73 
-80 RTMGASTLARL
+80 
-91 DATSMKVE
+91 DATGGE
-99 AVAGLPVTRS
+99 VTP
-109 GTGYEAGYSSLAAF
+109 AAQQSPQAA
-123 GITVD
+123 TQQA
-128 DVNNTVWVTNTRN
+128 NNTDT
-141 DSVSV
+141 
-146 YDQNTLK
+146 DQ
-153 LLWTNYT
+153 
-160 PGYEGTEAEIEHPRD
+160 
-175 VKIDHAT
+175 
-182 GKAYVTGRYYI
+182 
-193 SSIDLKTHE
+193 
-202 VKKLRI
+202 
-208 DPDASGR
+208 
-215 VSPMNMNIDGDK
+215 
-227 MYVPVRSSDTVKIID
+227 
-242 LKSFSVEKEYKV
+242 
-254 HADVAGKE
+254 
-262 VRPSDS
+262 
-268 VVDHSTNELYVSSQ
+268 
-282 GLDGA
+282 
-287 NSGVT
+287 
-292 VYDLNTGEYKKSIP
+292 
-306 FGEQALA
+306 
-313 MVNDDERD
+313 
-321 LVYVTD
+321 
-327 FKTGKVGVID
+327 
-337 TRSSQ
+337 
-342 IIGEVQ
+342 
-348 AGAKGANDI
+348 
-357 TIGAEGEVYVANKD
+357 
-371 GYVAEAT
+371 
-378 VPYAVDRA
+378 
-386 TGDYTNS
+386 
-393 TQSVDSITKVKVSTT
+393 
-408 EGEAPKP
+408 
-415 DPKPTPAP
+415 
-423 ETQTVTTDDG
+423 QTVTADDG

-565 PQQPKARPQ
+565 PQQTPAPQQPAEEEQQQPQQPKAMPQ
-574 TPQSDHQTQQPSK
+574 TPRSENQTRQPSK

-592 QVQPQQPAD
+592 QVQPQQPTD

-676 GAIDQYLRDNGKS
+676 GAIDQYLQDNGKS

-820 SKIGLK
+820 SKIGVK

-913 NTKFVIGDYKPGADP
+913 NTTFVIGDYKPGADP

-943 VSVEHNGKQLTVK
+943 VSVEHNGKQLTVR

-1022 GWAPLHVAEATES
+1022 GWAPLHVAEAADN
-1035 TPSGGGTS
+1035 GGTS

-1085 APYQNAGVGYVSSSI
+1085 APYQNAGVGYVSSNI

-1174 AKVEHRVN
+1174 AKAEHRVN

>member
-1 MAPLFNLTQGKTLKG
+1 MTRHTRYAVTYGAVVALASALVAPS
-16 ITIGALSLS
+16 A
-25 MIGAS
+25 A
-30 FTMPASFAAENS
+30 FAAP
-42 AQKIDTE
+42 
-49 KTLAKQIQGIAGQY
+49 
-63 QIAHSKNNNK
+63 
-73 VFVAGSD
+73 
-80 RTMGASTLARL
+80 
-91 DATSMKVE
+91 DATGGE
-99 AVAGLPVTRS
+99 VTP
-109 GTGYEAGYSSLAAF
+109 AAQQRPQAA
-123 GITVD
+123 TQQA
-128 DVNNTVWVTNTRN
+128 NNTDT
-141 DSVSV
+141 
-146 YDQNTLK
+146 DQ
-153 LLWTNYT
+153 
-160 PGYEGTEAEIEHPRD
+160 
-175 VKIDHAT
+175 
-182 GKAYVTGRYYI
+182 
-193 SSIDLKTHE
+193 
-202 VKKLRI
+202 
-208 DPDASGR
+208 
-215 VSPMNMNIDGDK
+215 
-227 MYVPVRSSDTVKIID
+227 
-242 LKSFSVEKEYKV
+242 
-254 HADVAGKE
+254 
-262 VRPSDS
+262 
-268 VVDHSTNELYVSSQ
+268 
-282 GLDGA
+282 
-287 NSGVT
+287 
-292 VYDLNTGEYKKSIP
+292 
-306 FGEQALA
+306 
-313 MVNDDERD
+313 
-321 LVYVTD
+321 
-327 FKTGKVGVID
+327 
-337 TRSSQ
+337 
-342 IIGEVQ
+342 
-348 AGAKGANDI
+348 
-357 TIGAEGEVYVANKD
+357 
-371 GYVAEAT
+371 
-378 VPYAVDRA
+378 
-386 TGDYTNS
+386 
-393 TQSVDSITKVKVSTT
+393 
-408 EGEAPKP
+408 
-415 DPKPTPAP
+415 
-423 ETQTVTTDDG
+423 QTVTADDG

-565 PQQPKARPQ
+565 PQQTPAPQQPAATEQQQPQQPKARPQ
-574 TPQSDHQTQQPSK
+574 TPQSDHQTRQPSK

-643 WTNAEGKGGSTV
+643 WTNIKGKGGSTV

-676 GAIDQYLRDNGKS
+676 GAIDQYLQDNGTS

-697 LIPDAGKANP
+697 LIPDANTANP
-707 AQGLYALNPDGTFDI
+707 AQGLYALNTDGTFDI
-722 EIDVPEQLQTG
+722 EINVPEQLQTG
-733 KTGDYLSITAQ
+733 KAGDYLSITAQ

-943 VSVEHNGKQLTVK
+943 VSVEHNGNQLTVK

-1022 GWAPLHVAEATES
+1022 GWAPLHVAEAADS
-1035 TPSGGGTS
+1035 SGTS

-1134 ANGKS
+1134 SNGKS
-1139 KSTGPVKNAAKKTVQ
+1139 KSTGPVKNAAKKMVQ

>member
-1 MAPLFNLTQGKTLKG
+1 MTRHTRYAVTYGAVVALASALVAPS
-16 ITIGALSLS
+16 A
-25 MIGAS
+25 A
-30 FTMPASFAAENS
+30 FAAP
-42 AQKIDTE
+42 
-49 KTLAKQIQGIAGQY
+49 
-63 QIAHSKNNNK
+63 
-73 VFVAGSD
+73 
-80 RTMGASTLARL
+80 
-91 DATSMKVE
+91 DATGGE
-99 AVAGLPVTRS
+99 VTPAAQQRS
-109 GTGYEAGYSSLAAF
+109 QAA
-123 GITVD
+123 TQQA
-128 DVNNTVWVTNTRN
+128 NNTDT
-141 DSVSV
+141 
-146 YDQNTLK
+146 DQQ
-153 LLWTNYT
+153 
-160 PGYEGTEAEIEHPRD
+160 
-175 VKIDHAT
+175 
-182 GKAYVTGRYYI
+182 
-193 SSIDLKTHE
+193 
-202 VKKLRI
+202 
-208 DPDASGR
+208 
-215 VSPMNMNIDGDK
+215 
-227 MYVPVRSSDTVKIID
+227 TVK
-242 LKSFSVEKEYKV
+242 
-254 HADVAGKE
+254 A
-262 VRPSDS
+262 
-268 VVDHSTNELYVSSQ
+268 
-282 GLDGA
+282 
-287 NSGVT
+287 
-292 VYDLNTGEYKKSIP
+292 
-306 FGEQALA
+306 
-313 MVNDDERD
+313 
-321 LVYVTD
+321 
-327 FKTGKVGVID
+327 
-337 TRSSQ
+337 
-342 IIGEVQ
+342 
-348 AGAKGANDI
+348 
-357 TIGAEGEVYVANKD
+357 
-371 GYVAEAT
+371 
-378 VPYAVDRA
+378 
-386 TGDYTNS
+386 
-393 TQSVDSITKVKVSTT
+393 
-408 EGEAPKP
+408 
-415 DPKPTPAP
+415 
-423 ETQTVTTDDG
+423 DDG
-433 ASLSGVKVAQV
+433 ASLSGVKVVQV

-517 VKDSDWGVGS
+517 VKGSDWGVGS

-565 PQQPKARPQ
+565 PQQTPAPQQPAEEEQQQPQQPKARPQ
-574 TPQSDHQTQQPSK
+574 TPQSENQTRQPSK

-592 QVQPQQPAD
+592 QVQPQQPTD

-643 WTNAEGKGGSTV
+643 WTNAAGKGGSTV

-676 GAIDQYLRDNGKS
+676 GAIDRYLQDNGKS

-707 AQGLYALNPDGTFDI
+707 AQGLYALNPDGTFDL

-733 KTGDYLSITAQ
+733 KAGDYLSITAQ
-744 SGRNAPNDTQRAATS
+744 SGRNASGDTQRAATS

-1022 GWAPLHVAEATES
+1022 GWAPLHVAEAADN
-1035 TPSGGGTS
+1035 GGTS
-1043 GRGSV
+1043 GRGSA

-1058 AEPDVTIDEDGQAWD
+1058 AEPEVTIDEDGQAWD

>member
-1 MAPLFNLTQGKTLKG
+1 MTRHTRYAVTYGAVVALASALVAPS
-16 ITIGALSLS
+16 A
-25 MIGAS
+25 A
-30 FTMPASFAAENS
+30 FAAP
-42 AQKIDTE
+42 
-49 KTLAKQIQGIAGQY
+49 
-63 QIAHSKNNNK
+63 
-73 VFVAGSD
+73 
-80 RTMGASTLARL
+80 
-91 DATSMKVE
+91 DATGGE
-99 AVAGLPVTRS
+99 VTP
-109 GTGYEAGYSSLAAF
+109 AAQQRPQAA
-123 GITVD
+123 TQQA
-128 DVNNTVWVTNTRN
+128 NNTDT
-141 DSVSV
+141 
-146 YDQNTLK
+146 DQ
-153 LLWTNYT
+153 
-160 PGYEGTEAEIEHPRD
+160 
-175 VKIDHAT
+175 
-182 GKAYVTGRYYI
+182 
-193 SSIDLKTHE
+193 
-202 VKKLRI
+202 
-208 DPDASGR
+208 
-215 VSPMNMNIDGDK
+215 
-227 MYVPVRSSDTVKIID
+227 
-242 LKSFSVEKEYKV
+242 
-254 HADVAGKE
+254 
-262 VRPSDS
+262 
-268 VVDHSTNELYVSSQ
+268 
-282 GLDGA
+282 
-287 NSGVT
+287 
-292 VYDLNTGEYKKSIP
+292 
-306 FGEQALA
+306 
-313 MVNDDERD
+313 
-321 LVYVTD
+321 
-327 FKTGKVGVID
+327 
-337 TRSSQ
+337 
-342 IIGEVQ
+342 
-348 AGAKGANDI
+348 
-357 TIGAEGEVYVANKD
+357 
-371 GYVAEAT
+371 
-378 VPYAVDRA
+378 
-386 TGDYTNS
+386 
-393 TQSVDSITKVKVSTT
+393 
-408 EGEAPKP
+408 
-415 DPKPTPAP
+415 
-423 ETQTVTTDDG
+423 QTVTADDG
-433 ASLSGVKVAQV
+433 ASLSGVKVARV

-565 PQQPKARPQ
+565 PQQTPAPQQPAEEEQQQPQQPKAMPQ
-574 TPQSDHQTQQPSK
+574 TPQSDNQTRQPSK

-592 QVQPQQPAD
+592 QVPPQQPTD

-643 WTNAEGKGGSTV
+643 WTNAADKGGSTV

-667 AQYSRAGGH
+667 AQYSRAGGN
-676 GAIDQYLRDNGKS
+676 GAIDQYLQGNGQK
-689 ADSTTWAL
+689 ADPTTWAL

-707 AQGLYALNPDGTFDI
+707 AQGLYALNPDGTFDL

-733 KTGDYLSITAQ
+733 KAGDYLSITAQ
-744 SGRNAPNDTQRAATS
+744 SGRNASGDTQRAATS

-835 DATKVNSNRTIWAIV
+835 DATKVNSNLTIWAIV

-913 NTKFVIGDYKPGADP
+913 NTTFVIGDYKPGADP
-928 ASVPASQLGEGDRHG
+928 ESISATQLGEGDRHG
-943 VSVEHNGKQLTVK
+943 VSVEHNGNQLTVK
-956 VPEAEPGTW
+956 VPEAKPGTW

-970 YLGDSAQLARASKW
+970 YLGDSAQLVRASKW
-984 VQLDQNRTVSYTMSG
+984 VQLDQNHTVSYTMSG

-1022 GWAPLHVAEATES
+1022 GWAPLHVAEAADN
-1035 TPSGGGTS
+1035 GGTS

-1160 NNGNDTASQ
+1160 SNGNDTASQ

>member
-1 MAPLFNLTQGKTLKG
+1 MTRHTRYAVTYGAVVALASALVAPS
-16 ITIGALSLS
+16 A
-25 MIGAS
+25 A
-30 FTMPASFAAENS
+30 FAAP
-42 AQKIDTE
+42 
-49 KTLAKQIQGIAGQY
+49 
-63 QIAHSKNNNK
+63 
-73 VFVAGSD
+73 
-80 RTMGASTLARL
+80 
-91 DATSMKVE
+91 DATGGE
-99 AVAGLPVTRS
+99 VTP
-109 GTGYEAGYSSLAAF
+109 AAQQRPQAA
-123 GITVD
+123 TQQA
-128 DVNNTVWVTNTRN
+128 NNTDT
-141 DSVSV
+141 
-146 YDQNTLK
+146 DQ
-153 LLWTNYT
+153 
-160 PGYEGTEAEIEHPRD
+160 
-175 VKIDHAT
+175 
-182 GKAYVTGRYYI
+182 
-193 SSIDLKTHE
+193 
-202 VKKLRI
+202 
-208 DPDASGR
+208 
-215 VSPMNMNIDGDK
+215 
-227 MYVPVRSSDTVKIID
+227 
-242 LKSFSVEKEYKV
+242 
-254 HADVAGKE
+254 
-262 VRPSDS
+262 
-268 VVDHSTNELYVSSQ
+268 
-282 GLDGA
+282 
-287 NSGVT
+287 
-292 VYDLNTGEYKKSIP
+292 
-306 FGEQALA
+306 
-313 MVNDDERD
+313 
-321 LVYVTD
+321 
-327 FKTGKVGVID
+327 
-337 TRSSQ
+337 
-342 IIGEVQ
+342 
-348 AGAKGANDI
+348 
-357 TIGAEGEVYVANKD
+357 
-371 GYVAEAT
+371 
-378 VPYAVDRA
+378 
-386 TGDYTNS
+386 
-393 TQSVDSITKVKVSTT
+393 
-408 EGEAPKP
+408 
-415 DPKPTPAP
+415 
-423 ETQTVTTDDG
+423 QTVTTDDG

-565 PQQPKARPQ
+565 PQQTPAPQQPAATEQQQPQQPKARPQ
-574 TPQSDHQTQQPSK
+574 TPQSDNQTRQPSK

-655 ALKLNYLKDGKP
+655 ALKLNYLKDGKS

-676 GAIDQYLRDNGKS
+676 GAIDQYLQDNGKS

-835 DATKVNSNRTIWAIV
+835 DATKVNSNLTIWAIV

-869 NTGLSGEELAKVTS
+869 NTGLSGEALKNVTS

-899 RHGTYGGPEGDGGV
+899 RHGTYGGPEGDNGV

-1022 GWAPLHVAEATES
+1022 GWAPLHVAEAADN
-1035 TPSGGGTS
+1035 GGTS

-1058 AEPDVTIDEDGQAWD
+1058 AEPEVTIDEDGQAWD

>member
-1 MAPLFNLTQGKTLKG
+1 MTRHTRYAVTYGAVVALASALVAPS
-16 ITIGALSLS
+16 A
-25 MIGAS
+25 A
-30 FTMPASFAAENS
+30 FAAP
-42 AQKIDTE
+42 
-49 KTLAKQIQGIAGQY
+49 
-63 QIAHSKNNNK
+63 
-73 VFVAGSD
+73 
-80 RTMGASTLARL
+80 
-91 DATSMKVE
+91 DATGGE
-99 AVAGLPVTRS
+99 VTP
-109 GTGYEAGYSSLAAF
+109 AAQQRPQAA
-123 GITVD
+123 TQQA
-128 DVNNTVWVTNTRN
+128 NNTDT
-141 DSVSV
+141 
-146 YDQNTLK
+146 DQ
-153 LLWTNYT
+153 
-160 PGYEGTEAEIEHPRD
+160 
-175 VKIDHAT
+175 
-182 GKAYVTGRYYI
+182 
-193 SSIDLKTHE
+193 
-202 VKKLRI
+202 
-208 DPDASGR
+208 
-215 VSPMNMNIDGDK
+215 
-227 MYVPVRSSDTVKIID
+227 
-242 LKSFSVEKEYKV
+242 
-254 HADVAGKE
+254 
-262 VRPSDS
+262 
-268 VVDHSTNELYVSSQ
+268 
-282 GLDGA
+282 
-287 NSGVT
+287 
-292 VYDLNTGEYKKSIP
+292 
-306 FGEQALA
+306 
-313 MVNDDERD
+313 
-321 LVYVTD
+321 
-327 FKTGKVGVID
+327 
-337 TRSSQ
+337 
-342 IIGEVQ
+342 
-348 AGAKGANDI
+348 
-357 TIGAEGEVYVANKD
+357 
-371 GYVAEAT
+371 
-378 VPYAVDRA
+378 
-386 TGDYTNS
+386 
-393 TQSVDSITKVKVSTT
+393 
-408 EGEAPKP
+408 
-415 DPKPTPAP
+415 
-423 ETQTVTTDDG
+423 QTVTADDG

-565 PQQPKARPQ
+565 PQQTPAPQQPAATEQQQPQQPKARPQ
-574 TPQSDHQTQQPSK
+574 TPQSDNQTRQPSK

-676 GAIDQYLRDNGKS
+676 GAIDQYLQGNGQK
-689 ADSTTWAL
+689 ADPTTWAL
-697 LIPDAGKANP
+697 LIPDASKANP
-707 AQGLYALNPDGTFDI
+707 AQGLYALNPDGTFDL

-776 NTDVCSPEGGDFSP
+776 NTDVCSPEGGDFKP

-1022 GWAPLHVAEATES
+1022 GWAPLHVAEAADN
-1035 TPSGGGTS
+1035 GGTS

-1058 AEPDVTIDEDGQAWD
+1058 AEPEVTIDEDGQAWD

-1085 APYQNAGVGYVSSSI
+1085 APYQNAGVGYVSSNI

>member
-1 MAPLFNLTQGKTLKG
+1 MTRHTRYAVTYGAVVALASALVAPS
-16 ITIGALSLS
+16 A
-25 MIGAS
+25 A
-30 FTMPASFAAENS
+30 FAAP
-42 AQKIDTE
+42 
-49 KTLAKQIQGIAGQY
+49 
-63 QIAHSKNNNK
+63 
-73 VFVAGSD
+73 
-80 RTMGASTLARL
+80 
-91 DATSMKVE
+91 DATGGE
-99 AVAGLPVTRS
+99 VTP
-109 GTGYEAGYSSLAAF
+109 AAQQSPQ
-123 GITVD
+123 TATQQA
-128 DVNNTVWVTNTRN
+128 NNTDT
-141 DSVSV
+141 
-146 YDQNTLK
+146 DQ
-153 LLWTNYT
+153 
-160 PGYEGTEAEIEHPRD
+160 
-175 VKIDHAT
+175 
-182 GKAYVTGRYYI
+182 
-193 SSIDLKTHE
+193 
-202 VKKLRI
+202 
-208 DPDASGR
+208 
-215 VSPMNMNIDGDK
+215 
-227 MYVPVRSSDTVKIID
+227 
-242 LKSFSVEKEYKV
+242 
-254 HADVAGKE
+254 
-262 VRPSDS
+262 
-268 VVDHSTNELYVSSQ
+268 
-282 GLDGA
+282 
-287 NSGVT
+287 
-292 VYDLNTGEYKKSIP
+292 
-306 FGEQALA
+306 
-313 MVNDDERD
+313 
-321 LVYVTD
+321 
-327 FKTGKVGVID
+327 
-337 TRSSQ
+337 
-342 IIGEVQ
+342 
-348 AGAKGANDI
+348 
-357 TIGAEGEVYVANKD
+357 
-371 GYVAEAT
+371 
-378 VPYAVDRA
+378 
-386 TGDYTNS
+386 
-393 TQSVDSITKVKVSTT
+393 
-408 EGEAPKP
+408 
-415 DPKPTPAP
+415 
-423 ETQTVTTDDG
+423 QTVTADDG

-517 VKDSDWGVGS
+517 VKGSDWGVGS

-565 PQQPKARPQ
+565 PQQTPAPQQPAATEQQQPQQPKARPQ
-574 TPQSDHQTQQPSK
+574 TPQSDNQTRQPSK

-676 GAIDQYLRDNGKS
+676 GAIDQYLQGNGQK
-689 ADSTTWAL
+689 ADPTTWAL

-733 KTGDYLSITAQ
+733 KAGDYLSITAQ

-759 KTIPVNGQAA
+759 KPIPVNGQAA

-776 NTDVCSPEGGDFSP
+776 NTDVCSPEGGDFNP

-850 EPDAKTGN
+850 EPDVKTGN

-869 NTGLSGEELAKVTS
+869 NPGLSGEELKKVTS

-970 YLGDSAQLARASKW
+970 YLGDSAQLVRASKW

-1022 GWAPLHVAEATES
+1022 GWAPLHVAEAADN
-1035 TPSGGGTS
+1035 GGTS

-1085 APYQNAGVGYVSSSI
+1085 APYQNAGVGYVSSNI

>member
-1 MAPLFNLTQGKTLKG
+1 MTRHTRYAVTYGAVVALASALVAPS
-16 ITIGALSLS
+16 A
-25 MIGAS
+25 A
-30 FTMPASFAAENS
+30 FAAP
-42 AQKIDTE
+42 
-49 KTLAKQIQGIAGQY
+49 
-63 QIAHSKNNNK
+63 
-73 VFVAGSD
+73 
-80 RTMGASTLARL
+80 
-91 DATSMKVE
+91 DATGGE
-99 AVAGLPVTRS
+99 VTP
-109 GTGYEAGYSSLAAF
+109 AAQQRPQAA
-123 GITVD
+123 TQQA
-128 DVNNTVWVTNTRN
+128 NNTDT
-141 DSVSV
+141 
-146 YDQNTLK
+146 DQ
-153 LLWTNYT
+153 
-160 PGYEGTEAEIEHPRD
+160 
-175 VKIDHAT
+175 
-182 GKAYVTGRYYI
+182 
-193 SSIDLKTHE
+193 
-202 VKKLRI
+202 
-208 DPDASGR
+208 
-215 VSPMNMNIDGDK
+215 
-227 MYVPVRSSDTVKIID
+227 
-242 LKSFSVEKEYKV
+242 
-254 HADVAGKE
+254 
-262 VRPSDS
+262 
-268 VVDHSTNELYVSSQ
+268 
-282 GLDGA
+282 
-287 NSGVT
+287 
-292 VYDLNTGEYKKSIP
+292 
-306 FGEQALA
+306 
-313 MVNDDERD
+313 
-321 LVYVTD
+321 
-327 FKTGKVGVID
+327 
-337 TRSSQ
+337 
-342 IIGEVQ
+342 
-348 AGAKGANDI
+348 
-357 TIGAEGEVYVANKD
+357 
-371 GYVAEAT
+371 
-378 VPYAVDRA
+378 
-386 TGDYTNS
+386 
-393 TQSVDSITKVKVSTT
+393 
-408 EGEAPKP
+408 
-415 DPKPTPAP
+415 
-423 ETQTVTTDDG
+423 QTVTTDDG
-433 ASLSGVKVAQV
+433 ASLSGVKVVQV

-517 VKDSDWGVGS
+517 VKGSDWGVGS

-565 PQQPKARPQ
+565 PQQTPAPQQPAATEQQQPQQPKARPQ
-574 TPQSDHQTQQPSK
+574 TPQSDHQTRQPSK

-676 GAIDQYLRDNGKS
+676 GAIDQYLQDNGKS

-806 ITGSGWCNPDDKRV
+806 ITGSGWCNPKDKRV
-820 SKIGLK
+820 SKIGVK

-899 RHGTYGGPEGDGGV
+899 RHGTYGGPEGDGDV
-913 NTKFVIGDYKPGADP
+913 NTKFVIGDYRPGADP

-943 VSVEHNGKQLTVK
+943 VSVEHNGNQLTVK

-1022 GWAPLHVAEATES
+1022 GWAPLHVAEAADS
-1035 TPSGGGTS
+1035 SGTS

-1048 SPADQSSYDS
+1048 SPADQPSYDS
-1058 AEPDVTIDEDGQAWD
+1058 AEPEVTIDEDGQAWD

>member
-1 MAPLFNLTQGKTLKG
+1 MTRHTRYAVTYGAVVALASALVAPS
-16 ITIGALSLS
+16 A
-25 MIGAS
+25 A
-30 FTMPASFAAENS
+30 FAAP
-42 AQKIDTE
+42 
-49 KTLAKQIQGIAGQY
+49 
-63 QIAHSKNNNK
+63 
-73 VFVAGSD
+73 
-80 RTMGASTLARL
+80 
-91 DATSMKVE
+91 DATGGE
-99 AVAGLPVTRS
+99 VTP
-109 GTGYEAGYSSLAAF
+109 AAQQRPQAA
-123 GITVD
+123 TQQA
-128 DVNNTVWVTNTRN
+128 NNTDT
-141 DSVSV
+141 
-146 YDQNTLK
+146 DQ
-153 LLWTNYT
+153 
-160 PGYEGTEAEIEHPRD
+160 
-175 VKIDHAT
+175 
-182 GKAYVTGRYYI
+182 
-193 SSIDLKTHE
+193 
-202 VKKLRI
+202 
-208 DPDASGR
+208 
-215 VSPMNMNIDGDK
+215 
-227 MYVPVRSSDTVKIID
+227 
-242 LKSFSVEKEYKV
+242 
-254 HADVAGKE
+254 
-262 VRPSDS
+262 
-268 VVDHSTNELYVSSQ
+268 
-282 GLDGA
+282 
-287 NSGVT
+287 
-292 VYDLNTGEYKKSIP
+292 
-306 FGEQALA
+306 
-313 MVNDDERD
+313 
-321 LVYVTD
+321 
-327 FKTGKVGVID
+327 
-337 TRSSQ
+337 
-342 IIGEVQ
+342 
-348 AGAKGANDI
+348 
-357 TIGAEGEVYVANKD
+357 
-371 GYVAEAT
+371 
-378 VPYAVDRA
+378 
-386 TGDYTNS
+386 
-393 TQSVDSITKVKVSTT
+393 
-408 EGEAPKP
+408 
-415 DPKPTPAP
+415 
-423 ETQTVTTDDG
+423 QTVTADDG

-565 PQQPKARPQ
+565 PQQTPAPQQPAATEQQQPQQPKARPQ
-574 TPQSDHQTQQPSK
+574 TPQSDNQTRQPSK

-676 GAIDQYLRDNGKS
+676 GAIDQYLQGNGQK
-689 ADSTTWAL
+689 ADPTTWAL
-697 LIPDAGKANP
+697 LIPDASKANP
-707 AQGLYALNPDGTFDI
+707 AQGLYALNPDGTFDL

-776 NTDVCSPEGGDFSP
+776 NTDVCSPEGGDFKP

-899 RHGTYGGPEGDGGV
+899 RHGTYGGPEGDGDV

-1022 GWAPLHVAEATES
+1022 GWAPLHVAEAADS
-1035 TPSGGGTS
+1035 SGTS

-1058 AEPDVTIDEDGQAWD
+1058 AEPEVTIDEDGQAWD

-1085 APYQNAGVGYVSSSI
+1085 APYQNAGVGYVSSNI

>member
-1 MAPLFNLTQGKTLKG
+1 MTRHARYAVTYGAVVALASALVAPS
-16 ITIGALSLS
+16 A
-25 MIGAS
+25 A
-30 FTMPASFAAENS
+30 FAAP
-42 AQKIDTE
+42 
-49 KTLAKQIQGIAGQY
+49 
-63 QIAHSKNNNK
+63 
-73 VFVAGSD
+73 
-80 RTMGASTLARL
+80 
-91 DATSMKVE
+91 DATGGE
-99 AVAGLPVTRS
+99 VTP
-109 GTGYEAGYSSLAAF
+109 AAQQRPQ
-123 GITVD
+123 TATQQA
-128 DVNNTVWVTNTRN
+128 NNTNT
-141 DSVSV
+141 
-146 YDQNTLK
+146 DQ
-153 LLWTNYT
+153 
-160 PGYEGTEAEIEHPRD
+160 
-175 VKIDHAT
+175 
-182 GKAYVTGRYYI
+182 
-193 SSIDLKTHE
+193 
-202 VKKLRI
+202 
-208 DPDASGR
+208 
-215 VSPMNMNIDGDK
+215 
-227 MYVPVRSSDTVKIID
+227 
-242 LKSFSVEKEYKV
+242 
-254 HADVAGKE
+254 
-262 VRPSDS
+262 
-268 VVDHSTNELYVSSQ
+268 
-282 GLDGA
+282 
-287 NSGVT
+287 
-292 VYDLNTGEYKKSIP
+292 
-306 FGEQALA
+306 
-313 MVNDDERD
+313 
-321 LVYVTD
+321 
-327 FKTGKVGVID
+327 
-337 TRSSQ
+337 
-342 IIGEVQ
+342 
-348 AGAKGANDI
+348 
-357 TIGAEGEVYVANKD
+357 
-371 GYVAEAT
+371 
-378 VPYAVDRA
+378 
-386 TGDYTNS
+386 
-393 TQSVDSITKVKVSTT
+393 
-408 EGEAPKP
+408 
-415 DPKPTPAP
+415 
-423 ETQTVTTDDG
+423 QTVRADDG
-433 ASLSGVKVAQV
+433 ASVSGVKVVQV

-565 PQQPKARPQ
+565 PQQTPAPQQPAEEEQQQPQQPKARPQ
-574 TPQSDHQTQQPSK
+574 TPQSDNQTRQPSK

-592 QVQPQQPAD
+592 QVQPQQPTD

-643 WTNAEGKGGSTV
+643 WTNTKGDGGSTV

-667 AQYSRAGGH
+667 AQYSRIGGH
-676 GAIDQYLRDNGKS
+676 GAIDRYLQGKGQK

-697 LIPDAGKANP
+697 LIPDANTANP

-733 KTGDYLSITAQ
+733 KAGDYLSITAQ
-744 SGRNAPNDTQRAATS
+744 SGRNASGDTQRAATS

-797 TVEPGGKLH
+797 NVEPGGKLH

-835 DATKVNSNRTIWAIV
+835 DATKVNSNLTIWAIV

-869 NTGLSGEELAKVTS
+869 NTGLSGEALKNVTS

-892 GSLRKGD
+892 GNLRKGD
-899 RHGTYGGPEGDGGV
+899 RHGTYGGPEGDNGV

-999 ELPAADYRIVVQSGN
+999 ELPAADYRMVVQSGN

-1022 GWAPLHVAEATES
+1022 GWAPLHVAEAADN
-1035 TPSGGGTS
+1035 GGTS

-1058 AEPDVTIDEDGQAWD
+1058 AEPEVTIDEDGQAWD

-1197 NNLLMSLAG
+1197 NNVLMSLAG

>member
-1 MAPLFNLTQGKTLKG
+1 MTRHTRYAVTYGAVVALASALVAPS
-16 ITIGALSLS
+16 A
-25 MIGAS
+25 A
-30 FTMPASFAAENS
+30 FAAP
-42 AQKIDTE
+42 
-49 KTLAKQIQGIAGQY
+49 
-63 QIAHSKNNNK
+63 
-73 VFVAGSD
+73 
-80 RTMGASTLARL
+80 
-91 DATSMKVE
+91 DATGGE
-99 AVAGLPVTRS
+99 VTP
-109 GTGYEAGYSSLAAF
+109 AAQQRPQAA
-123 GITVD
+123 TQQA
-128 DVNNTVWVTNTRN
+128 NNTDT
-141 DSVSV
+141 
-146 YDQNTLK
+146 DQ
-153 LLWTNYT
+153 
-160 PGYEGTEAEIEHPRD
+160 
-175 VKIDHAT
+175 
-182 GKAYVTGRYYI
+182 
-193 SSIDLKTHE
+193 
-202 VKKLRI
+202 
-208 DPDASGR
+208 
-215 VSPMNMNIDGDK
+215 
-227 MYVPVRSSDTVKIID
+227 
-242 LKSFSVEKEYKV
+242 
-254 HADVAGKE
+254 
-262 VRPSDS
+262 
-268 VVDHSTNELYVSSQ
+268 
-282 GLDGA
+282 
-287 NSGVT
+287 
-292 VYDLNTGEYKKSIP
+292 
-306 FGEQALA
+306 
-313 MVNDDERD
+313 
-321 LVYVTD
+321 
-327 FKTGKVGVID
+327 
-337 TRSSQ
+337 
-342 IIGEVQ
+342 
-348 AGAKGANDI
+348 
-357 TIGAEGEVYVANKD
+357 
-371 GYVAEAT
+371 
-378 VPYAVDRA
+378 
-386 TGDYTNS
+386 
-393 TQSVDSITKVKVSTT
+393 
-408 EGEAPKP
+408 
-415 DPKPTPAP
+415 
-423 ETQTVTTDDG
+423 QTVTADDG
-433 ASLSGVKVAQV
+433 ASLSGVKVARV

-517 VKDSDWGVGS
+517 VKGSDWGVGS

-565 PQQPKARPQ
+565 PQQTPAPQQPAATEQQQPQQPKARPQ
-574 TPQSDHQTQQPSK
+574 TPQSDHQTRQPSK

-592 QVQPQQPAD
+592 QVQPQQPTD

-643 WTNAEGKGGSTV
+643 WTNTKGDGGSTV

-667 AQYSRAGGH
+667 AQYSRTGGH
-676 GAIDQYLRDNGKS
+676 GAIDRYLQGKGQK

-697 LIPDAGKANP
+697 LIPDANTANP

-733 KTGDYLSITAQ
+733 KAGDYLSITAQ
-744 SGRNAPNDTQRAATS
+744 SGRNASGDTQRAATS
-759 KTIPVNGQAA
+759 KTVPVNGQAA

-776 NTDVCSPEGGDFSP
+776 TAECSLEGADFNNP

-797 TVEPGGKLH
+797 NVEPGGKLH
-806 ITGSGWCNPDDKRV
+806 ITGSGWCNPEDRRV

-835 DATKVNSNRTIWAIV
+835 DATKVNSNLTIWAIV

-869 NTGLSGEELAKVTS
+869 NTGLSGEELKKVTS

-899 RHGTYGGPEGDGGV
+899 RHRTYGGPKGDGGV

-928 ASVPASQLGEGDRHG
+928 ESISATQLGEGDRHG
-943 VSVEHNGKQLTVK
+943 VSVEHNGNQLTVR

-1022 GWAPLHVAEATES
+1022 GWAPLHVAEAADS
-1035 TPSGGGTS
+1035 SGTS

>member
-1 MAPLFNLTQGKTLKG
+1 MTRHTRYAVTYGAVVALASALVAPS
-16 ITIGALSLS
+16 A
-25 MIGAS
+25 A
-30 FTMPASFAAENS
+30 FAAP
-42 AQKIDTE
+42 
-49 KTLAKQIQGIAGQY
+49 
-63 QIAHSKNNNK
+63 
-73 VFVAGSD
+73 
-80 RTMGASTLARL
+80 
-91 DATSMKVE
+91 DATGGE
-99 AVAGLPVTRS
+99 VTP
-109 GTGYEAGYSSLAAF
+109 AAQQRPQAA
-123 GITVD
+123 TQQA
-128 DVNNTVWVTNTRN
+128 NNTDT
-141 DSVSV
+141 
-146 YDQNTLK
+146 DQ
-153 LLWTNYT
+153 
-160 PGYEGTEAEIEHPRD
+160 
-175 VKIDHAT
+175 
-182 GKAYVTGRYYI
+182 
-193 SSIDLKTHE
+193 
-202 VKKLRI
+202 
-208 DPDASGR
+208 
-215 VSPMNMNIDGDK
+215 
-227 MYVPVRSSDTVKIID
+227 
-242 LKSFSVEKEYKV
+242 
-254 HADVAGKE
+254 
-262 VRPSDS
+262 
-268 VVDHSTNELYVSSQ
+268 
-282 GLDGA
+282 
-287 NSGVT
+287 
-292 VYDLNTGEYKKSIP
+292 
-306 FGEQALA
+306 
-313 MVNDDERD
+313 
-321 LVYVTD
+321 
-327 FKTGKVGVID
+327 
-337 TRSSQ
+337 
-342 IIGEVQ
+342 
-348 AGAKGANDI
+348 
-357 TIGAEGEVYVANKD
+357 
-371 GYVAEAT
+371 
-378 VPYAVDRA
+378 
-386 TGDYTNS
+386 
-393 TQSVDSITKVKVSTT
+393 
-408 EGEAPKP
+408 
-415 DPKPTPAP
+415 
-423 ETQTVTTDDG
+423 QTVTADDG

-517 VKDSDWGVGS
+517 VKGSDWGVGS

-565 PQQPKARPQ
+565 PQQTPAPQQPAEEEQQQPQQPKEMPQ
-574 TPQSDHQTQQPSK
+574 TPRSENQTRQPSK

-592 QVQPQQPAD
+592 QVQPQQPTD

-667 AQYSRAGGH
+667 AQYSRTGGH
-676 GAIDQYLRDNGKS
+676 GAIDQYLQDNGKS

-733 KTGDYLSITAQ
+733 KAGDYLSITAQ

-806 ITGSGWCNPDDKRV
+806 ITGSGWCNPKDKRV
-820 SKIGLK
+820 SKIGVK

-943 VSVEHNGKQLTVK
+943 VSVEHNGNQLTVK

-1022 GWAPLHVAEATES
+1022 GWAPLHVAEAADS
-1035 TPSGGGTS
+1035 SGTS

-1048 SPADQSSYDS
+1048 SPADQPSYDS
-1058 AEPDVTIDEDGQAWD
+1058 AEPEVTIDEDGQAWD

>member
-1 MAPLFNLTQGKTLKG
+1 MTRHTRYAVTYGAVVALASALVAPS
-16 ITIGALSLS
+16 A
-25 MIGAS
+25 A
-30 FTMPASFAAENS
+30 FAAP
-42 AQKIDTE
+42 
-49 KTLAKQIQGIAGQY
+49 
-63 QIAHSKNNNK
+63 
-73 VFVAGSD
+73 
-80 RTMGASTLARL
+80 
-91 DATSMKVE
+91 DATGGE
-99 AVAGLPVTRS
+99 VTP
-109 GTGYEAGYSSLAAF
+109 AAQQSPQ
-123 GITVD
+123 TATQQA
-128 DVNNTVWVTNTRN
+128 NNTDT
-141 DSVSV
+141 
-146 YDQNTLK
+146 DQ
-153 LLWTNYT
+153 
-160 PGYEGTEAEIEHPRD
+160 
-175 VKIDHAT
+175 
-182 GKAYVTGRYYI
+182 
-193 SSIDLKTHE
+193 
-202 VKKLRI
+202 
-208 DPDASGR
+208 
-215 VSPMNMNIDGDK
+215 
-227 MYVPVRSSDTVKIID
+227 
-242 LKSFSVEKEYKV
+242 
-254 HADVAGKE
+254 
-262 VRPSDS
+262 
-268 VVDHSTNELYVSSQ
+268 
-282 GLDGA
+282 
-287 NSGVT
+287 
-292 VYDLNTGEYKKSIP
+292 
-306 FGEQALA
+306 
-313 MVNDDERD
+313 
-321 LVYVTD
+321 
-327 FKTGKVGVID
+327 
-337 TRSSQ
+337 
-342 IIGEVQ
+342 
-348 AGAKGANDI
+348 
-357 TIGAEGEVYVANKD
+357 
-371 GYVAEAT
+371 
-378 VPYAVDRA
+378 
-386 TGDYTNS
+386 
-393 TQSVDSITKVKVSTT
+393 
-408 EGEAPKP
+408 
-415 DPKPTPAP
+415 
-423 ETQTVTTDDG
+423 QTVTADDG

-517 VKDSDWGVGS
+517 VKGSDWGVGS

-565 PQQPKARPQ
+565 PQQTPAPQQPAEEEQQQPQQPKARPQ
-574 TPQSDHQTQQPSK
+574 TPQSENQTRQPSK

-592 QVQPQQPAD
+592 QVQPQQPTD

-643 WTNAEGKGGSTV
+643 WTNAAGKGGSTV

-676 GAIDQYLRDNGKS
+676 GAIDRYLQDNGKS

-707 AQGLYALNPDGTFDI
+707 AQGLYALNPDGTFDL

-733 KTGDYLSITAQ
+733 KAGDYLSITAQ
-744 SGRNAPNDTQRAATS
+744 SGRNASGDTQRAATS

-1022 GWAPLHVAEATES
+1022 GWAPLHVAEAADN
-1035 TPSGGGTS
+1035 GGTS
-1043 GRGSV
+1043 GRGSA

-1058 AEPDVTIDEDGQAWD
+1058 AEPEVTIDEDGQAWD

>member
-1 MAPLFNLTQGKTLKG
+1 MTRHTRYAVTYGAVVALASALVAPS
-16 ITIGALSLS
+16 A
-25 MIGAS
+25 A
-30 FTMPASFAAENS
+30 FAAP
-42 AQKIDTE
+42 
-49 KTLAKQIQGIAGQY
+49 
-63 QIAHSKNNNK
+63 
-73 VFVAGSD
+73 
-80 RTMGASTLARL
+80 
-91 DATSMKVE
+91 DATGGE
-99 AVAGLPVTRS
+99 VTP
-109 GTGYEAGYSSLAAF
+109 AAQQSPQAA
-123 GITVD
+123 TQQA
-128 DVNNTVWVTNTRN
+128 NNTDT
-141 DSVSV
+141 
-146 YDQNTLK
+146 DQ
-153 LLWTNYT
+153 
-160 PGYEGTEAEIEHPRD
+160 
-175 VKIDHAT
+175 
-182 GKAYVTGRYYI
+182 
-193 SSIDLKTHE
+193 
-202 VKKLRI
+202 
-208 DPDASGR
+208 
-215 VSPMNMNIDGDK
+215 
-227 MYVPVRSSDTVKIID
+227 
-242 LKSFSVEKEYKV
+242 
-254 HADVAGKE
+254 
-262 VRPSDS
+262 
-268 VVDHSTNELYVSSQ
+268 
-282 GLDGA
+282 
-287 NSGVT
+287 
-292 VYDLNTGEYKKSIP
+292 
-306 FGEQALA
+306 
-313 MVNDDERD
+313 
-321 LVYVTD
+321 
-327 FKTGKVGVID
+327 
-337 TRSSQ
+337 
-342 IIGEVQ
+342 
-348 AGAKGANDI
+348 
-357 TIGAEGEVYVANKD
+357 
-371 GYVAEAT
+371 
-378 VPYAVDRA
+378 
-386 TGDYTNS
+386 
-393 TQSVDSITKVKVSTT
+393 
-408 EGEAPKP
+408 
-415 DPKPTPAP
+415 
-423 ETQTVTTDDG
+423 QTVTADDG
-433 ASLSGVKVAQV
+433 ASVSGVKVVQV

-517 VKDSDWGVGS
+517 VKGSDWGVGS

-565 PQQPKARPQ
+565 PQQTPAPQQPAATEQRQPQQPKARPQ
-574 TPQSDHQTQQPSK
+574 TPQSDNQTRQPSK

-613 PATGQGSAGV
+613 PATGQGSTGV

-643 WTNAEGKGGSTV
+643 WTNIKGEGGSTV

-733 KTGDYLSITAQ
+733 KAGDYLSITAQ

-759 KTIPVNGQAA
+759 KPIPVNGQAA

-776 NTDVCSPEGGDFSP
+776 TAECSLEGADFNNP

-835 DATKVNSNRTIWAIV
+835 DATKVNSNLTIWAII

-869 NTGLSGEELAKVTS
+869 NTGLSGEALKNVTS

-899 RHGTYGGPEGDGGV
+899 RHGTYGGPKGDGGV

-928 ASVPASQLGEGDRHG
+928 ESISATQLGEGDRHG

-970 YLGDSAQLARASKW
+970 YLGDSAQLVRASKW

-1022 GWAPLHVAEATES
+1022 GWAPLHVAEAADN
-1035 TPSGGGTS
+1035 GGTS

-1058 AEPDVTIDEDGQAWD
+1058 AEPEVTIDEDGQAWD

-1114 RSVVVANAKSKAA
+1114 RSVVVANAKSRAA

-1134 ANGKS
+1134 ASG

-1160 NNGNDTASQ
+1160 SNGNDTASQ

-1174 AKVEHRVN
+1174 AKAEHRVN

-1197 NNLLMSLAG
+1197 NNVLMSLAG

>member
-1 MAPLFNLTQGKTLKG
+1 MTRHTRYAVTYGAVVALASALVAPS
-16 ITIGALSLS
+16 A
-25 MIGAS
+25 A
-30 FTMPASFAAENS
+30 FAAP
-42 AQKIDTE
+42 
-49 KTLAKQIQGIAGQY
+49 
-63 QIAHSKNNNK
+63 
-73 VFVAGSD
+73 
-80 RTMGASTLARL
+80 
-91 DATSMKVE
+91 DATGGE
-99 AVAGLPVTRS
+99 VTP
-109 GTGYEAGYSSLAAF
+109 AAQQRPQAA
-123 GITVD
+123 TQQA
-128 DVNNTVWVTNTRN
+128 NNTDT
-141 DSVSV
+141 
-146 YDQNTLK
+146 DQ
-153 LLWTNYT
+153 
-160 PGYEGTEAEIEHPRD
+160 
-175 VKIDHAT
+175 
-182 GKAYVTGRYYI
+182 
-193 SSIDLKTHE
+193 
-202 VKKLRI
+202 
-208 DPDASGR
+208 
-215 VSPMNMNIDGDK
+215 
-227 MYVPVRSSDTVKIID
+227 
-242 LKSFSVEKEYKV
+242 
-254 HADVAGKE
+254 
-262 VRPSDS
+262 
-268 VVDHSTNELYVSSQ
+268 
-282 GLDGA
+282 
-287 NSGVT
+287 
-292 VYDLNTGEYKKSIP
+292 
-306 FGEQALA
+306 
-313 MVNDDERD
+313 
-321 LVYVTD
+321 
-327 FKTGKVGVID
+327 
-337 TRSSQ
+337 
-342 IIGEVQ
+342 
-348 AGAKGANDI
+348 
-357 TIGAEGEVYVANKD
+357 
-371 GYVAEAT
+371 
-378 VPYAVDRA
+378 
-386 TGDYTNS
+386 
-393 TQSVDSITKVKVSTT
+393 
-408 EGEAPKP
+408 
-415 DPKPTPAP
+415 
-423 ETQTVTTDDG
+423 QTVTADDG
-433 ASLSGVKVAQV
+433 ASLSGVKVARV

-517 VKDSDWGVGS
+517 VKGSDWGVGS

-565 PQQPKARPQ
+565 TQQTPAPQQPAATEQQQPQQPKARPQ
-574 TPQSDHQTQQPSK
+574 TPQSDNQTRQPSK

-676 GAIDQYLRDNGKS
+676 GAIDQYLQGNGQK
-689 ADSTTWAL
+689 ADPTTWAL

-1022 GWAPLHVAEATES
+1022 GWAPLHVAEAADN
-1035 TPSGGGTS
+1035 GGTS

-1058 AEPDVTIDEDGQAWD
+1058 AEPEVTIDEDGQAWD

-1085 APYQNAGVGYVSSSI
+1085 APYQNAGVGYVSSNI

>member
-1 MAPLFNLTQGKTLKG
+1 MTRHTRYAVTYGAVVALASALVAPS
-16 ITIGALSLS
+16 A
-25 MIGAS
+25 A
-30 FTMPASFAAENS
+30 FAAP
-42 AQKIDTE
+42 
-49 KTLAKQIQGIAGQY
+49 
-63 QIAHSKNNNK
+63 
-73 VFVAGSD
+73 
-80 RTMGASTLARL
+80 
-91 DATSMKVE
+91 DATGGE
-99 AVAGLPVTRS
+99 VTP
-109 GTGYEAGYSSLAAF
+109 AAQQRPQAA
-123 GITVD
+123 TQQA
-128 DVNNTVWVTNTRN
+128 NNTDT
-141 DSVSV
+141 
-146 YDQNTLK
+146 DQ
-153 LLWTNYT
+153 
-160 PGYEGTEAEIEHPRD
+160 
-175 VKIDHAT
+175 
-182 GKAYVTGRYYI
+182 
-193 SSIDLKTHE
+193 
-202 VKKLRI
+202 
-208 DPDASGR
+208 
-215 VSPMNMNIDGDK
+215 
-227 MYVPVRSSDTVKIID
+227 
-242 LKSFSVEKEYKV
+242 
-254 HADVAGKE
+254 
-262 VRPSDS
+262 
-268 VVDHSTNELYVSSQ
+268 
-282 GLDGA
+282 
-287 NSGVT
+287 
-292 VYDLNTGEYKKSIP
+292 
-306 FGEQALA
+306 
-313 MVNDDERD
+313 
-321 LVYVTD
+321 
-327 FKTGKVGVID
+327 
-337 TRSSQ
+337 
-342 IIGEVQ
+342 
-348 AGAKGANDI
+348 
-357 TIGAEGEVYVANKD
+357 
-371 GYVAEAT
+371 
-378 VPYAVDRA
+378 
-386 TGDYTNS
+386 
-393 TQSVDSITKVKVSTT
+393 
-408 EGEAPKP
+408 
-415 DPKPTPAP
+415 
-423 ETQTVTTDDG
+423 QTVTADDG
-433 ASLSGVKVAQV
+433 ASLSGVKVARV

-517 VKDSDWGVGS
+517 VKGSDWGVGS

-565 PQQPKARPQ
+565 PQQTRAPQQPAEEEQQQPQQPKEMPQ
-574 TPQSDHQTQQPSK
+574 TPRSENQTRQPSK

-592 QVQPQQPAD
+592 QVQPQQPTD

-667 AQYSRAGGH
+667 AQYSRTGGH
-676 GAIDQYLRDNGKS
+676 GAIDQYLQDNGKS

-733 KTGDYLSITAQ
+733 KAGDYLSITAQ

-820 SKIGLK
+820 SKIGVK

-943 VSVEHNGKQLTVK
+943 VSVEHNGNQLTVK

-1022 GWAPLHVAEATES
+1022 GWAPLHVAEAADS
-1035 TPSGGGTS
+1035 SGTS

-1048 SPADQSSYDS
+1048 SPADQPSYDS
-1058 AEPDVTIDEDGQAWD
+1058 AEPEVTIDEDGQAWD

>member
-1 MAPLFNLTQGKTLKG
+1 MTRHTRYAVTYGAVVALASALVAPS
-16 ITIGALSLS
+16 A
-25 MIGAS
+25 A
-30 FTMPASFAAENS
+30 FAAP
-42 AQKIDTE
+42 
-49 KTLAKQIQGIAGQY
+49 
-63 QIAHSKNNNK
+63 
-73 VFVAGSD
+73 
-80 RTMGASTLARL
+80 
-91 DATSMKVE
+91 DATGGE
-99 AVAGLPVTRS
+99 VTP
-109 GTGYEAGYSSLAAF
+109 AAQQRPQAA
-123 GITVD
+123 TQQA
-128 DVNNTVWVTNTRN
+128 NNTDT
-141 DSVSV
+141 
-146 YDQNTLK
+146 DQ
-153 LLWTNYT
+153 
-160 PGYEGTEAEIEHPRD
+160 
-175 VKIDHAT
+175 
-182 GKAYVTGRYYI
+182 
-193 SSIDLKTHE
+193 
-202 VKKLRI
+202 
-208 DPDASGR
+208 
-215 VSPMNMNIDGDK
+215 
-227 MYVPVRSSDTVKIID
+227 
-242 LKSFSVEKEYKV
+242 
-254 HADVAGKE
+254 
-262 VRPSDS
+262 
-268 VVDHSTNELYVSSQ
+268 
-282 GLDGA
+282 
-287 NSGVT
+287 
-292 VYDLNTGEYKKSIP
+292 
-306 FGEQALA
+306 
-313 MVNDDERD
+313 
-321 LVYVTD
+321 
-327 FKTGKVGVID
+327 
-337 TRSSQ
+337 
-342 IIGEVQ
+342 
-348 AGAKGANDI
+348 
-357 TIGAEGEVYVANKD
+357 
-371 GYVAEAT
+371 
-378 VPYAVDRA
+378 
-386 TGDYTNS
+386 
-393 TQSVDSITKVKVSTT
+393 
-408 EGEAPKP
+408 
-415 DPKPTPAP
+415 
-423 ETQTVTTDDG
+423 QTVRADDG
-433 ASLSGVKVAQV
+433 ASVSGVKVVQV

-565 PQQPKARPQ
+565 PQQTPAPQQPAATEQQQPQQPKARQQ
-574 TPQSDHQTQQPSK
+574 TPQSDNQTRQPSK

-928 ASVPASQLGEGDRHG
+928 ASVPASQLGESDRHG

-1022 GWAPLHVAEATES
+1022 GWAPLHVAEAADN
-1035 TPSGGGTS
+1035 GGTS

>member
-1 MAPLFNLTQGKTLKG
+1 MTRHTRYAVTYGAVVALASALVAPS
-16 ITIGALSLS
+16 A
-25 MIGAS
+25 A
-30 FTMPASFAAENS
+30 FAAP
-42 AQKIDTE
+42 
-49 KTLAKQIQGIAGQY
+49 
-63 QIAHSKNNNK
+63 
-73 VFVAGSD
+73 
-80 RTMGASTLARL
+80 
-91 DATSMKVE
+91 DATGGE
-99 AVAGLPVTRS
+99 VTPATQQRPQ
-109 GTGYEAGYSSLAAF
+109 AA
-123 GITVD
+123 TQQA
-128 DVNNTVWVTNTRN
+128 NNTNT
-141 DSVSV
+141 
-146 YDQNTLK
+146 DQ
-153 LLWTNYT
+153 
-160 PGYEGTEAEIEHPRD
+160 
-175 VKIDHAT
+175 
-182 GKAYVTGRYYI
+182 
-193 SSIDLKTHE
+193 
-202 VKKLRI
+202 
-208 DPDASGR
+208 
-215 VSPMNMNIDGDK
+215 
-227 MYVPVRSSDTVKIID
+227 
-242 LKSFSVEKEYKV
+242 
-254 HADVAGKE
+254 
-262 VRPSDS
+262 
-268 VVDHSTNELYVSSQ
+268 
-282 GLDGA
+282 
-287 NSGVT
+287 
-292 VYDLNTGEYKKSIP
+292 
-306 FGEQALA
+306 
-313 MVNDDERD
+313 
-321 LVYVTD
+321 
-327 FKTGKVGVID
+327 
-337 TRSSQ
+337 
-342 IIGEVQ
+342 
-348 AGAKGANDI
+348 
-357 TIGAEGEVYVANKD
+357 
-371 GYVAEAT
+371 
-378 VPYAVDRA
+378 
-386 TGDYTNS
+386 
-393 TQSVDSITKVKVSTT
+393 
-408 EGEAPKP
+408 
-415 DPKPTPAP
+415 
-423 ETQTVTTDDG
+423 QTVTADDG
-433 ASLSGVKVAQV
+433 ASVSGVRVVQV

-483 GKEYGSRGVVA
+483 GKEYGSRGVIA
-494 VVEAD
+494 FVEAD

-565 PQQPKARPQ
+565 PQQSPAPQQPAATEQQQPQQPKARPQ
-574 TPQSDHQTQQPSK
+574 TPQSDNQTRQPSK

-643 WTNAEGKGGSTV
+643 WTNAAGKGGSTV

-667 AQYSRAGGH
+667 AQYSRTGGH
-676 GAIDQYLRDNGKS
+676 GAIDQYLQDNGKS

-697 LIPDAGKANP
+697 LIPDTNKANP
-707 AQGLYALNPDGTFDI
+707 AQGLYALNPDGTFDL

-733 KTGDYLSITAQ
+733 KAGDYLSITAQ
-744 SGRNAPNDTQRAATS
+744 SGRNASGDTQRAATS

-806 ITGSGWCNPDDKRV
+806 ITGTGWCNPDDKRV

-899 RHGTYGGPEGDGGV
+899 RHGTYGGPEGDGDV

-928 ASVPASQLGEGDRHG
+928 ASVPASQLGESDRHG

-1022 GWAPLHVAEATES
+1022 GWAPLHVAEAADN
-1035 TPSGGGTS
+1035 GGTS

-1085 APYQNAGVGYVSSSI
+1085 APYQNAGVGYVSSNI

>member
-1 MAPLFNLTQGKTLKG
+1 MTRHTRYAVTYGAVVALASALVAPS
-16 ITIGALSLS
+16 A
-25 MIGAS
+25 A
-30 FTMPASFAAENS
+30 FAAP
-42 AQKIDTE
+42 
-49 KTLAKQIQGIAGQY
+49 
-63 QIAHSKNNNK
+63 
-73 VFVAGSD
+73 
-80 RTMGASTLARL
+80 
-91 DATSMKVE
+91 DATGGE
-99 AVAGLPVTRS
+99 VTP
-109 GTGYEAGYSSLAAF
+109 AAQQSPQAA
-123 GITVD
+123 TQQA
-128 DVNNTVWVTNTRN
+128 NNTDT
-141 DSVSV
+141 
-146 YDQNTLK
+146 DQ
-153 LLWTNYT
+153 
-160 PGYEGTEAEIEHPRD
+160 
-175 VKIDHAT
+175 
-182 GKAYVTGRYYI
+182 
-193 SSIDLKTHE
+193 
-202 VKKLRI
+202 
-208 DPDASGR
+208 
-215 VSPMNMNIDGDK
+215 
-227 MYVPVRSSDTVKIID
+227 
-242 LKSFSVEKEYKV
+242 
-254 HADVAGKE
+254 
-262 VRPSDS
+262 
-268 VVDHSTNELYVSSQ
+268 
-282 GLDGA
+282 
-287 NSGVT
+287 
-292 VYDLNTGEYKKSIP
+292 
-306 FGEQALA
+306 
-313 MVNDDERD
+313 
-321 LVYVTD
+321 
-327 FKTGKVGVID
+327 
-337 TRSSQ
+337 
-342 IIGEVQ
+342 
-348 AGAKGANDI
+348 
-357 TIGAEGEVYVANKD
+357 
-371 GYVAEAT
+371 
-378 VPYAVDRA
+378 
-386 TGDYTNS
+386 
-393 TQSVDSITKVKVSTT
+393 
-408 EGEAPKP
+408 
-415 DPKPTPAP
+415 
-423 ETQTVTTDDG
+423 QTVTADDG

-517 VKDSDWGVGS
+517 VKGSDWGVGS

-541 GGGKKVDVVRS
+541 GGGGKVDVVRS

-565 PQQPKARPQ
+565 PQQTPAPQQPAATEQQQPQQPKARPQ
-574 TPQSDHQTQQPSK
+574 TPQSDNQTRQPSK

-869 NTGLSGEELAKVTS
+869 NTGLSGEALKNVTS

-892 GSLRKGD
+892 GNLRKGD

-1022 GWAPLHVAEATES
+1022 GWAPLHVAEAADS
-1035 TPSGGGTS
+1035 NGTS

-1048 SPADQSSYDS
+1048 SPADQSSYDT
-1058 AEPDVTIDEDGQAWD
+1058 AEPEVTIDEDGQAWD

-1197 NNLLMSLAG
+1197 NNVLMSLAG

>member
-1 MAPLFNLTQGKTLKG
+1 MTRHTRYAVTYGAVVALASALVAPS
-16 ITIGALSLS
+16 A
-25 MIGAS
+25 A
-30 FTMPASFAAENS
+30 FAAP
-42 AQKIDTE
+42 
-49 KTLAKQIQGIAGQY
+49 
-63 QIAHSKNNNK
+63 
-73 VFVAGSD
+73 
-80 RTMGASTLARL
+80 
-91 DATSMKVE
+91 DATGGE
-99 AVAGLPVTRS
+99 VTP
-109 GTGYEAGYSSLAAF
+109 AAQQRPQAA
-123 GITVD
+123 TQQA
-128 DVNNTVWVTNTRN
+128 NNTDT
-141 DSVSV
+141 
-146 YDQNTLK
+146 DQ
-153 LLWTNYT
+153 
-160 PGYEGTEAEIEHPRD
+160 
-175 VKIDHAT
+175 
-182 GKAYVTGRYYI
+182 
-193 SSIDLKTHE
+193 
-202 VKKLRI
+202 
-208 DPDASGR
+208 
-215 VSPMNMNIDGDK
+215 
-227 MYVPVRSSDTVKIID
+227 
-242 LKSFSVEKEYKV
+242 
-254 HADVAGKE
+254 
-262 VRPSDS
+262 
-268 VVDHSTNELYVSSQ
+268 
-282 GLDGA
+282 
-287 NSGVT
+287 
-292 VYDLNTGEYKKSIP
+292 
-306 FGEQALA
+306 
-313 MVNDDERD
+313 
-321 LVYVTD
+321 
-327 FKTGKVGVID
+327 
-337 TRSSQ
+337 
-342 IIGEVQ
+342 
-348 AGAKGANDI
+348 
-357 TIGAEGEVYVANKD
+357 
-371 GYVAEAT
+371 
-378 VPYAVDRA
+378 
-386 TGDYTNS
+386 
-393 TQSVDSITKVKVSTT
+393 
-408 EGEAPKP
+408 
-415 DPKPTPAP
+415 
-423 ETQTVTTDDG
+423 QTVTADDG
-433 ASLSGVKVAQV
+433 ASLSGVKVARV

-565 PQQPKARPQ
+565 PQQTPAPQQPAATEQQQPQQPKAMPQ
-574 TPQSDHQTQQPSK
+574 TPRSENQTRQPSK

-592 QVQPQQPAD
+592 QVQPQQPTD

-676 GAIDQYLRDNGKS
+676 GAIDQYLQDNGKS

-869 NTGLSGEELAKVTS
+869 NTGLSGEELKKVTS

-899 RHGTYGGPEGDGGV
+899 RHGTYGGPEGDGDV

-1022 GWAPLHVAEATES
+1022 GWAPLHVAEAADN
-1035 TPSGGGTS
+1035 GGTS

-1058 AEPDVTIDEDGQAWD
+1058 AEPEVTIDEDGQAWD

-1085 APYQNAGVGYVSSSI
+1085 APYQNAGVGYVSSNI

-1182 GTELTGFAKWFANNA
+1182 GTELTGFPKWFANNA

>member
-1 MAPLFNLTQGKTLKG
+1 MTRHARYAVTYGAVVALASALVAPS
-16 ITIGALSLS
+16 A
-25 MIGAS
+25 A
-30 FTMPASFAAENS
+30 FAAP
-42 AQKIDTE
+42 
-49 KTLAKQIQGIAGQY
+49 
-63 QIAHSKNNNK
+63 
-73 VFVAGSD
+73 
-80 RTMGASTLARL
+80 
-91 DATSMKVE
+91 DATGGE
-99 AVAGLPVTRS
+99 VTP
-109 GTGYEAGYSSLAAF
+109 AAQQRPQ
-123 GITVD
+123 TATQQA
-128 DVNNTVWVTNTRN
+128 NNTNT
-141 DSVSV
+141 
-146 YDQNTLK
+146 DQ
-153 LLWTNYT
+153 
-160 PGYEGTEAEIEHPRD
+160 
-175 VKIDHAT
+175 
-182 GKAYVTGRYYI
+182 
-193 SSIDLKTHE
+193 
-202 VKKLRI
+202 
-208 DPDASGR
+208 
-215 VSPMNMNIDGDK
+215 
-227 MYVPVRSSDTVKIID
+227 
-242 LKSFSVEKEYKV
+242 
-254 HADVAGKE
+254 
-262 VRPSDS
+262 
-268 VVDHSTNELYVSSQ
+268 
-282 GLDGA
+282 
-287 NSGVT
+287 
-292 VYDLNTGEYKKSIP
+292 
-306 FGEQALA
+306 
-313 MVNDDERD
+313 
-321 LVYVTD
+321 
-327 FKTGKVGVID
+327 
-337 TRSSQ
+337 
-342 IIGEVQ
+342 
-348 AGAKGANDI
+348 
-357 TIGAEGEVYVANKD
+357 
-371 GYVAEAT
+371 
-378 VPYAVDRA
+378 
-386 TGDYTNS
+386 
-393 TQSVDSITKVKVSTT
+393 
-408 EGEAPKP
+408 
-415 DPKPTPAP
+415 
-423 ETQTVTTDDG
+423 QTVRADDG
-433 ASLSGVKVAQV
+433 ASLSGVKVARV

-565 PQQPKARPQ
+565 PQQTPAPQQPAEEEQQQPQQPKARPQ
-574 TPQSDHQTQQPSK
+574 TPQSDNQTRQPSK

-592 QVQPQQPAD
+592 QVQPQQPTD

-643 WTNAEGKGGSTV
+643 WTNTKGDGGSTV

-667 AQYSRAGGH
+667 AQYSRIGGH
-676 GAIDQYLRDNGKS
+676 GAIDRYLQGKGQK

-697 LIPDAGKANP
+697 LIPDANTANP

-733 KTGDYLSITAQ
+733 KAGDYLSITAQ
-744 SGRNAPNDTQRAATS
+744 SGRNASGDTQRAATS

-797 TVEPGGKLH
+797 NVEPGGKLH

-835 DATKVNSNRTIWAIV
+835 DATKVNSNLTIWAIV

-869 NTGLSGEELAKVTS
+869 NTGLSGEALKNVTS

-892 GSLRKGD
+892 GNLRKGD
-899 RHGTYGGPEGDGGV
+899 RHGTYGGPEGDNGV

-999 ELPAADYRIVVQSGN
+999 ELPAADYRMVVQSGN

-1022 GWAPLHVAEATES
+1022 GWAPLHVAEAADN
-1035 TPSGGGTS
+1035 GGTS

-1058 AEPDVTIDEDGQAWD
+1058 AEPEVTIDEDGQAWD

-1197 NNLLMSLAG
+1197 NNVLMSLAG

>member
-1 MAPLFNLTQGKTLKG
+1 MTRHTRYAVTYGAVVALASALVAPS
-16 ITIGALSLS
+16 A
-25 MIGAS
+25 A
-30 FTMPASFAAENS
+30 FAAP
-42 AQKIDTE
+42 
-49 KTLAKQIQGIAGQY
+49 
-63 QIAHSKNNNK
+63 
-73 VFVAGSD
+73 
-80 RTMGASTLARL
+80 
-91 DATSMKVE
+91 DATGGE
-99 AVAGLPVTRS
+99 VTP
-109 GTGYEAGYSSLAAF
+109 AAQQRPQ
-123 GITVD
+123 TATQQA
-128 DVNNTVWVTNTRN
+128 NNTNT
-141 DSVSV
+141 
-146 YDQNTLK
+146 DQ
-153 LLWTNYT
+153 
-160 PGYEGTEAEIEHPRD
+160 
-175 VKIDHAT
+175 
-182 GKAYVTGRYYI
+182 
-193 SSIDLKTHE
+193 
-202 VKKLRI
+202 
-208 DPDASGR
+208 
-215 VSPMNMNIDGDK
+215 
-227 MYVPVRSSDTVKIID
+227 
-242 LKSFSVEKEYKV
+242 
-254 HADVAGKE
+254 
-262 VRPSDS
+262 
-268 VVDHSTNELYVSSQ
+268 
-282 GLDGA
+282 
-287 NSGVT
+287 
-292 VYDLNTGEYKKSIP
+292 
-306 FGEQALA
+306 
-313 MVNDDERD
+313 
-321 LVYVTD
+321 
-327 FKTGKVGVID
+327 
-337 TRSSQ
+337 
-342 IIGEVQ
+342 
-348 AGAKGANDI
+348 
-357 TIGAEGEVYVANKD
+357 
-371 GYVAEAT
+371 
-378 VPYAVDRA
+378 
-386 TGDYTNS
+386 
-393 TQSVDSITKVKVSTT
+393 
-408 EGEAPKP
+408 
-415 DPKPTPAP
+415 
-423 ETQTVTTDDG
+423 QTVTADDG
-433 ASLSGVKVAQV
+433 ASVSGVKVVQV

-517 VKDSDWGVGS
+517 VKGSDWGVGS

-565 PQQPKARPQ
+565 PQQTPAPQQPAATEQQQPQQPKARPQ
-574 TPQSDHQTQQPSK
+574 TPQSDNQTRQPSK

-592 QVQPQQPAD
+592 QVQPQQPTD

-643 WTNAEGKGGSTV
+643 WTNAAGKGGSTV

-676 GAIDQYLRDNGKS
+676 GAIDQYLQDNGKS

-707 AQGLYALNPDGTFDI
+707 AQGLYALNPDGTFDL

-733 KTGDYLSITAQ
+733 KAGDYLSITAQ
-744 SGRNAPNDTQRAATS
+744 SGRNAQGDTQRAATS

-806 ITGSGWCNPDDKRV
+806 ITGTGWCNPDDKRV

-850 EPDAKTGN
+850 EPDAKTGK

-1022 GWAPLHVAEATES
+1022 GWAPLHVAEAADN
-1035 TPSGGGTS
+1035 GGTS

-1048 SPADQSSYDS
+1048 SPADQSSYDT
-1058 AEPDVTIDEDGQAWD
+1058 AEPEVTIDEDGQAWD
-1073 SSGNAVSVSTAP
+1073 SNGNAVSVSTAP

-1114 RSVVVANAKSKAA
+1114 RNVVVANAKSKAA

-1197 NNLLMSLAG
+1197 NNVLMSLAG